1 MQTKYHEI
9 YRLAGETVKRVTANG
24 QEWMKYLATAARLY
38 KYPFEDQILIY
49 AQKPEAVACASIKIW
64 NEKMFCWVNRGAKGI
79 ALIDAERDWPVLHYV
94 FDVSDVHPAKRIGKK
109 PYLWKMETEYEEAVL
124 EQLEKTY
131 GETEDSLSFEGRIM
145 ELAMR
150 IAGDYCEDL
159 MPEIDDV
166 KAGSF
171 LEELD
176 ELNVEIR
183 LRDTLSSS
191 IAYTL
196 LSRCGADMETWAEEL
211 NFEYISDFSTL
222 KIISVLGTAT
232 SELCRP
238 ILVDIGKTIT
248 GYNKKIAKEPDK
260 IMKNNPEKGLEKREQ
275 AGYNYNQTNVRDKG
289 KEDEAYATDLRENRG
304 LSGSEPDSGRTDRT
318 AAHEIRQ
325 DAEEIPERI
334 PEGDL
339 QRDGADGRIAGT
351 LSGDTGTGRAENG
364 LSDGTDGEVR
374 GSGRETESSRSDA
387 VGGKDEQHPPRSGGE
402 RDEGTDLHISEET
415 ESNSEVSEP
424 DNDHNS
430 GGHSLSGSLHENIE
444 FAEEISELQKEIL
457 CYDNF
462 LYHKRQEIAGY
473 FAVETDTA
481 LQTEYLKNSYR
492 MDEYTEFDVGEI
504 RVGYLARQD
513 GLTMWKGH
521 YLSRTAEAGLRW
533 EDVRFF
539 VNSYI
544 EDGVYLLPGEVAE
557 KIETKGMYQQLD
569 IFSMF
574 SEQVGTIAMAQAE
587 QGETVSKVSAGL
599 IPEEWVETILRSG
612 GGRENN
618 RKRIYAKYQQGK
630 NAAEMAAFLRKEYGE
645 TGKGFEFNGVQV
657 SAWFDES
664 GMTVGH
670 GTSALENPELKMNW
684 WEIEKKIRS
693 QVENGTYMDANEVY
707 LIDDVERNR
716 IATYTAYFFYDGM
729 GEMPEE
735 IFQKVG
741 NRSDAHAKM
750 VELLSEP
757 EGIRLVS
764 RCMDDALQKLASGEK
779 KLRFRSV
786 MPKEELRE
794 ELDNLLLEKH
804 TFPVAETG
812 VDVRLEDFITMDEI
826 DRRLGRGSSFQHGE
840 FRIYEYFQEGH
851 DSKETVAF
859 LKNEYGIGGQ
869 SHALLGADHS
879 YEDHDAKGIR
889 FRKGC
894 ITNPYIDVLLS
905 WRVVEKRIRKLVEQD
920 RYLSPEGKE
929 AYAHYQEEQT
939 QKRLVAEKE
948 RLEHQTKIACK
959 EAVEKAIADHFD
971 GYHLADDSEKD
982 VIQEFGT
989 ERVSYVLAYTVSC
1002 LSHDGR
1008 FSAENKEWAKGI
1020 EPNGYG
1026 HADLF
1031 ISSHPAVLDGF
1042 IGKVRKYIKREKEQE
1057 QEPGKNDSSDVFE
1070 EELEKSPETTS
1081 ITEQEMVEVEIIPKT
1096 TVAIETSDDYAEPE
1110 FGFYTHQYADGRD
1123 GTRYRLVEMDEDG
1136 YLVPYLPDHKFFL
1149 NRELIQEYIDAHGD
1163 VLDVISYDDMVY
1175 DSIKT
1180 QKKKEISDSI
1190 EGITGESV
1198 EEEYKRF
1205 SIVETSDAF
1214 LPGED
1219 FAIWN
1224 NIRKEY
1230 YQEDGN
1236 IRTFATWEAAGKYLN
1251 VVESADVDAL
1261 LQPKQD
1267 VSGNNIQMQKEEPKE
1282 QKEQYEETDRG
1293 NAVNFRITDDALGVD
1308 VEKANTG
1315 FSPKEKFRRNIEAIR
1330 TLEKIEGENRIA
1342 TPEEQEILS
1351 KYVGWGGLAD
1361 AFDESK
1367 SAWAEEY
1374 QQLKEL
1380 LSPEEYRMARESTL
1394 NAHYTSPVIIRSIY
1408 EALDHMGFSKGN
1420 VLEPSMGIGNF
1431 FGMLPETMRES
1442 RLYGVELD
1450 DITGRIAKQLYP
1462 GAKIQISGFE
1472 KTDFPNDFFDVAVG
1486 NVPFGQYK
1494 VADRQYDKHNFL
1506 IHDYFFAK
1514 TLDKVRPGGIV
1525 AFVTSKGTMDK
1536 KSPVARRYL
1545 AQRAE
1550 LLGAVRLPNTAFKE
1564 NAGTE
1569 VTSDILF
1576 LKKRDRIMDIEPDW
1590 VYLSE
1595 DEDGIS
1601 MNSYFVEHPEMIV
1614 GKMAMV
1620 SGQHGEES
1628 ACLPD
1633 GEGPFA
1639 EQLRDAVSRIG
1650 GEIEAVE
1657 SVTEENELTAEI
1669 LPADPDVKNYSYTL
1683 IDDMVY
1689 YRENSVML
1697 PSESPQGMQERIR
1710 GLVKIRD
1717 CTQKIIN
1724 LQLEEYQE
1732 DVIKKEQEELNQLY
1746 DSFTKKHGLIN
1757 SRSNKRAF
1765 SQDSSYCLLCSLE
1778 KLDDEGNFVG
1788 KADMFTKRTIKKAE
1802 VITSVDTASEAL
1814 AVSLSEKARVD
1825 LDYMAEL
1832 TGKDEKEIT
1841 GELNGVI
1848 FQNPVT
1854 DRWETADEYLSGNVR
1869 EKLETARVYA
1879 ENHPEYAV
1887 NVQALTQVQPKEL
1900 DASEIEV
1907 RIGATWIEPHY
1918 IVDYMRDTFETPQD
1932 LFDRDV
1938 MAVLFSDVTGEWRV
1952 KGKNADYGNSLV
1964 NTTYGTDRRNAY
1976 QILEDSLNLKD
1987 SRVYDTVV
1995 EDGKEKRVLNKKE
2008 TMIASQKQEMVREA
2022 FKDWIFRDPGRREVL
2037 VAKYNKIFNSTRPR
2051 EYDGSHLTFPGMTP
2065 DIELKPHQKNAVAHI
2080 LYGNNT
2086 LLAHCVGAGK
2096 TFEMTAAAM
2105 ESKRLGLCQKS
2116 LFVVPNHLTE
2126 QWAGD
2131 FLRLYPGANILAA
2144 TKKDFEPANRKKF
2157 CSRIATGEYDAVIIG
2172 HSQFEKVPLSQE
2184 RQIAIIERQ
2193 MDEIAFSI
2201 EQAKADNGEHY
2212 TIKQMEK
2219 TRKSLQTRLDKLNDT
2234 ARKDNVVTFEQLGV
2248 DRLFVDESHFYKN
2261 LFLYT
2266 KMRNVA
2272 GIAQSEA
2279 QKSSDMFAKCQ
2290 YLDELTGGKGVTF
2303 ATGTPISNS
2312 MTELYTNMRYLQYGT
2327 LQRLGLGHFDS
2338 WAASFG
2344 ETQTAIELAPEGTG
2358 YRAKTRFAKFFN
2370 LPELIALFKECADIQ
2385 TADMLNLPVP
2395 DVEYENVV
2403 LKPSEYQQEM
2413 VASLADRAEAVRDRR
2428 VQPYID
2434 NMLKI
2439 TNDGRK
2445 LALDQRL
2452 IDPMLPDNPNSKV
2465 NACVDNVYRIWEESA
2480 DTKAAQLVFCDLSTP
2495 TKKKIVEMQ
2504 EVSENVFEMV
2514 PDQFDNVYDDMRKK
2528 LIQRGIPAEQVR
2540 FIHEANTETQKKEL
2554 FAKVRSGEVRV
2565 LFGSTQKM
2573 GAGTNVQDRLIALH
2587 HLDVPWRPSD
2597 IEQQEGRILR
2607 QGNLNPI
2614 VKIFRYV
2621 TEGTFDS
2628 YSWQVIENKQKF
2640 IGQIMTS
2647 KSPVRSCEDVD
2658 EAALTYAEVKALA
2671 TGNPYIREKMDL
2683 DIQVS
2688 KLKLMKV
2695 NHTSQKYRLED
2706 NIVKHYPQQI
2716 ALLKER
2722 ISGLRADIQMAKEGI
2737 PSDKEW
2743 FSMKVG
2749 DKVYSDKKEAGT
2761 AIVEMCKA
2769 VQSANIATTIG
2780 EYGGFKMVVRFEW
2793 SKFKLSLKGQITHE
2807 MEVSTDAFG
2816 NITRINNKIGSM
2828 GKELSEAERK
2838 LANVEHQ
2845 LETAKSEVQKPFAQE
2860 AELAEKLDR
2869 LNALNALLNMDEK
2882 GDEAVSMD
2890 EEETPAEEQ
2899 VQECIAEQ
2907 TEGSVMAESTEIGEK
2922 EDREFAEE
2930 TVTDQTEVKLQPL
2943 NEWMMDYMLP
2953 DFMEEHRV
2961 GEEQAKELLA
2971 DAVSEDCGDIFCVAE
2986 GQGISGEECVE
2997 NPAILKQIA
3006 DYVGGNYFAVQSSV
3020 RNLLIVPKKEGD
3032 FKEEF
3037 YKAAQEVSQS
3047 VKIPGEKLSE
3057 KIYFYNAGLQKA
3069 IRYLSPLDASHELA
3083 AVGEKEHEYGGRAN
3097 GTEKKTISRTY

>member
-9 YRLAGETVKRVTANG
+9 YQLAKKTIKRIVKG
-24 QEWMKYLATAARLY
+24 KEEWTKYLTTASRLY
-38 KYPFEDQILIY
+38 RFSFEDQVLIY
-49 AQKPEAVACASIKIW
+49 AQKPDATACASLKTW

-79 ALIDAERDWPVLHYV
+79 ALIDDRREWPVLHYV
-94 FDVSDVHPAKRIGKK
+94 FDVSDVHRAKRIGRK
-109 PYLWKMETEYEEAVL
+109 PYLWKMQVEHEDTVI
-124 EQLEKTY
+124 QKLEKIY
-131 GETEDSLSFEGRIM
+131 GKTEGSLPFEGRIV
-145 ELAMR
+145 ELAIR
-150 IAGDYCEDL
+150 IAGDYSEKLMREIEDAKYGSYFEGL
-159 MPEIDDV
+159 DGLNID
-166 KAGSF
+166 
-171 LEELD
+171 
-176 ELNVEIR
+176 IR
-183 LRDTLSSS
+183 FCDTLASS
-191 IAYTL
+191 IAYII
-196 LSRCGADMETWAEEL
+196 LSRCGANLEEWVEEL
-211 NFEYISDFSTL
+211 NFDYIRDFNTPQILSA
-222 KIISVLGTAT
+222 LGTAT
-232 SELCRP
+232 TELSRP
-238 ILVDIGKTIT
+238 ILTEIGKTVT
-248 GYNKKIAKEPDK
+248 EYNKKISKDPK
-260 IMKNNPEKGLEKREQ
+260 KGLEKTEGT
-275 AGYNYNQTNVRDKG
+275 GYNYYQTNVRDNI
-289 KEDEAYATDLRENRG
+289 KEDEAYETDIRENRG
-304 LSGSEPDSGRTDRT
+304 LSGSESVSGRADGT

-325 DAEEIPERI
+325 DAEEILERTQ
-334 PEGDL
+334 EGDL
-339 QRDGADGRIAGT
+339 QRDGSDGRIAGT
-351 LSGDTGTGRAENG
+351 LSGDTGTGRTENG
-364 LSDGTDGEVR
+364 LSDGTDGEIG
-374 GSGRETESSRSDA
+374 GSRRETESSRSDA
-387 VGGKDEQHPPRSGGE
+387 VGSEDEQHPPRSGGK
-402 RDEGTDLHISEET
+402 RNEGTDLRIREET
-415 ESNSEVSEP
+415 ESNNEVSEP
-424 DNDHNS
+424 DNGENT
-430 GGHSLSGSLHENIE
+430 LSGSFLDNLH
-444 FAEEISELQKEIL
+444 FAEKAVEMQKGVL
-457 CYDNF
+457 CSDAF
-462 LYHKRQEIAGY
+462 LIHKRPEIAGY
-473 FAVETDTA
+473 FAMEQDTK
-481 LQTEYLKNSYR
+481 LQTEYFKNSFRIGMTYVLGVG
-492 MDEYTEFDVGEI
+492 DSTVEFHAEENGIYMKDKAEEMPSEEM
-504 RVGYLARQD
+504 L
-513 GLTMWKGH
+513 
-521 YLSRTAEAGLRW
+521 LSW
-533 EDVRFF
+533 EDARFF

-574 SEQVGTIAMAQAE
+574 SEQVGTIAMEQAE
-587 QGETVSKVSAGL
+587 QGETVSKVSNQT
-599 IPEEWVETILRSG
+599 IPEEWVEIILRSG

-630 NAAEMAAFLRKEYGE
+630 NAEEMVAFLRKEYGE
-645 TGKGFEFNGVQV
+645 TGKGFEFDGTQV
-657 SAWFDES
+657 SVWFDEN

-670 GTSALENPELKMNW
+670 GTSAIENPELKMDW
-684 WEIEKKIRS
+684 REIKEKIRL
-693 QVENGTYMDANEVY
+693 QIENGTYMDADEIY

-741 NRSDAHAKM
+741 NRSDAHEKM

-764 RCMDDALQKLASGEK
+764 RYMDEALQKLASGEK

-786 MPKEELRE
+786 MPKEELRA
-794 ELDNLLLEKH
+794 ELDNLLLEKR
-804 TFPVAETG
+804 TFPAAENNS

-826 DRRLGRGSSFQHGE
+826 DRRLGRGSSFEHGA
-840 FRIYEYFQEGH
+840 FRIYEYFSEGH
-851 DSKETVAF
+851 DTKETVAF
-859 LKNEYGIGGQ
+859 LKKEYGTGGQ
-869 SHALLGADHS
+869 SHALPGADHS

-889 FRKGC
+889 FRKGR
-894 ITNPYIDVLLS
+894 IIDPYIDVLLS
-905 WRVVEKRIRKLVEQD
+905 WKVVEKRIRKLMTQD

-929 AYAHYQEEQT
+929 EYARYQEEQA
-939 QKRLVAEKE
+939 QKRLEAEKK

-971 GYHLADDSEKD
+971 GYHLADHSETD
-982 VIQEFGT
+982 VIQEFGA

-1002 LSHDGR
+1002 LQNDGR
-1008 FSAENKEWAKGI
+1008 FSEENKEWAKEI

-1026 HADLF
+1026 HADFF

-1042 IGKVRKYIKREKEQE
+1042 ISDVRKYIEREIEQTKRPGQNDVSDISEGELEWHIIHEADDDNGQTTQWSAKLANGEFLWIDKETE
-1057 QEPGKNDSSDVFE
+1057 GYALYDTHNTDASPVSVSETLDEAKESGEDYALGLS
-1070 EELEKSPETTS
+1070 ELEKSPETTS
-1081 ITEQEMVEVEIIPKT
+1081 VTEQET
-1096 TVAIETSDDYAEPE
+1096 
-1110 FGFYTHQYADGRD
+1110 
-1123 GTRYRLVEMDEDG
+1123 
-1136 YLVPYLPDHKFFL
+1136 
-1149 NRELIQEYIDAHGD
+1149 
-1163 VLDVISYDDMVY
+1163 
-1175 DSIKT
+1175 
-1180 QKKKEISDSI
+1180 
-1190 EGITGESV
+1190 
-1198 EEEYKRF
+1198 
-1205 SIVETSDAF
+1205 
-1214 LPGED
+1214 
-1219 FAIWN
+1219 
-1224 NIRKEY
+1224 
-1230 YQEDGN
+1230 
-1236 IRTFATWEAAGKYLN
+1236 
-1251 VVESADVDAL
+1251 VESADVDAL
-1261 LQPKQD
+1261 LKP
-1267 VSGNNIQMQKEEPKE
+1267 EEDNVQTQEREPESQTE
-1282 QKEQYEETDRG
+1282 QIDKT
-1293 NAVNFRITDDALGVD
+1293 NAVNFCITDDALSADAV
-1308 VEKANTG
+1308 KANTG
-1315 FSPKEKFRRNIEAIR
+1315 FSPKEKFKRNIEAIR

-1342 TPEEQEILS
+1342 TSEEQEILS
-1351 KYVGWGGLAD
+1351 QYVGWGGLAD
-1361 AFDESK
+1361 VFDERK
-1367 SAWAEEY
+1367 GEWANEY
-1374 QQLKEL
+1374 QQLKDL
-1380 LSPEEYRMARESTL
+1380 LSPEEYRLARESTL

-1408 EALDHMGFSKGN
+1408 EALDRMGFSKGN
-1420 VLEPSMGIGNF
+1420 ILEPSMGIGNF
-1431 FGMLPETMRES
+1431 FGMLPEKMSES

-1462 GAKIQISGFE
+1462 NAKIQISGFE
-1472 KTDFPNDFFDVAVG
+1472 KTDYPGDFFDVAVG

-1494 VADRQYDKHNFL
+1494 VADKQYDKHNFL

-1514 TLDKVRPGGIV
+1514 TLDKVRPGGVV

-1536 KSPVARRYL
+1536 KSPVVRRYL

-1595 DEDGIS
+1595 DENGIS
-1601 MNSYFVEHPEMIV
+1601 MNSYFVNHPEMIV

-1620 SGQHGEES
+1620 SGQYGEES

-1633 GEGPFA
+1633 GEGTFE
-1639 EQLRDAVSRIG
+1639 EQLQEAVLRID
-1650 GEIEAVE
+1650 GEIETVE
-1657 SVTEENELTAEI
+1657 PVTEENELTAEI

-1697 PSESPQGMQERIR
+1697 PSKLSKGLQERIR

-1717 CTQKIIN
+1717 YTQKIIN
-1724 LQLEEYQE
+1724 LQLEEYLE
-1732 DVIKKEQEELNQLY
+1732 DVIKKEQAELNRLY
-1746 DSFTKKHGLIN
+1746 DTFTKKHGLIN
-1757 SRSNKRAF
+1757 SRTNKRAF

-1832 TGKDEKEIT
+1832 TGKDVKGIT
-1841 GELNGVI
+1841 EELKGVI

-1887 NVQALTQVQPKEL
+1887 NVHSLTQVQPKEL

-1918 IVDYMRDTFETPQD
+1918 IVDYMHDTFETPQD

-1938 MAVLFSDVTGEWRV
+1938 MAVLFSDVTGEWRI

-1964 NTTYGTDRRNAY
+1964 STTYGTTRRNAY

-1987 SRVYDTVV
+1987 SRVYDTIV

-2022 FKDWIFRDPGRREVL
+2022 FKDWVFRDPERREVL

-2126 QWAGD
+2126 QWASD

-2172 HSQFEKVPLSQE
+2172 HSQFEKVPLSKE
-2184 RQIAIIERQ
+2184 RQVSLIERQ
-2193 MDEIAFSI
+2193 MDEIAFAI
-2201 EQAKADNGEHY
+2201 EQAKEENGERY

-2219 TRKSLQTRLDKLNDT
+2219 TRKSLQVRLDKLNDT
-2234 ARKDNVVTFEQLGV
+2234 SRKDDVVTFEQLGV

-2279 QKSSDMFAKCQ
+2279 QKSSDMFVKCQ
-2290 YLDELTGGKGVTF
+2290 YLDELTGGRGVTF

-2385 TADMLNLPVP
+2385 TADMLDLPVP
-2395 DVEYENVV
+2395 DAEYENVV
-2403 LKPSEYQQEM
+2403 LKPSEYQQDM

-2428 VQPYID
+2428 VEPRID

-2452 IDPMLPDNPNSKV
+2452 INEMLPDERESKAEV
-2465 NACVDNVYRIWEESA
+2465 CVENAFKIWEE
-2480 DTKAAQLVFCDLSTP
+2480 TKEQRSTQLIFCDLSTP
-2495 TKKKIVEMQ
+2495 KGDG
-2504 EVSENVFEMV
+2504 SF
-2514 PDQFDNVYDDMRKK
+2514 NVYEDVRAK
-2528 LIQRGIPAEQVR
+2528 LMEKGVPEEEIA
-2540 FIHEANTETQKKEL
+2540 FIHTANTETRKAEL
-2554 FAKVRSGEVRV
+2554 FAKVRSGQIRF
-2565 LFGSTQKM
+2565 LLGSTQKM

-2607 QGNLNPI
+2607 QGNRNEK

-2628 YSWQVIENKQKF
+2628 YSW
-2640 IGQIMTS
+2640 
-2647 KSPVRSCEDVD
+2647 VRR
-2658 EAALTYAEVKALA
+2658 EVA
-2671 TGNPYIREKMDL
+2671 
-2683 DIQVS
+2683 
-2688 KLKLMKV
+2688 
-2695 NHTSQKYRLED
+2695 
-2706 NIVKHYPQQI
+2706 
-2716 ALLKER
+2716 
-2722 ISGLRADIQMAKEGI
+2722 
-2737 PSDKEW
+2737 
-2743 FSMKVG
+2743 
-2749 DKVYSDKKEAGT
+2749 
-2761 AIVEMCKA
+2761 
-2769 VQSANIATTIG
+2769 
-2780 EYGGFKMVVRFEW
+2780 
-2793 SKFKLSLKGQITHE
+2793 
-2807 MEVSTDAFG
+2807 
-2816 NITRINNKIGSM
+2816 
-2828 GKELSEAERK
+2828 
-2838 LANVEHQ
+2838 
-2845 LETAKSEVQKPFAQE
+2845 
-2860 AELAEKLDR
+2860 
-2869 LNALNALLNMDEK
+2869 
-2882 GDEAVSMD
+2882 
-2890 EEETPAEEQ
+2890 
-2899 VQECIAEQ
+2899 
-2907 TEGSVMAESTEIGEK
+2907 
-2922 EDREFAEE
+2922 
-2930 TVTDQTEVKLQPL
+2930 
-2943 NEWMMDYMLP
+2943 
-2953 DFMEEHRV
+2953 
-2961 GEEQAKELLA
+2961 
-2971 DAVSEDCGDIFCVAE
+2971 
-2986 GQGISGEECVE
+2986 
-2997 NPAILKQIA
+2997 
-3006 DYVGGNYFAVQSSV
+3006 
-3020 RNLLIVPKKEGD
+3020 
-3032 FKEEF
+3032 
-3037 YKAAQEVSQS
+3037 
-3047 VKIPGEKLSE
+3047 
-3057 KIYFYNAGLQKA
+3057 
-3069 IRYLSPLDASHELA
+3069 
-3083 AVGEKEHEYGGRAN
+3083 
-3097 GTEKKTISRTY
+3097 

>member
-1 MQTKYHEI
+1 M
-9 YRLAGETVKRVTANG
+9 
-24 QEWMKYLATAARLY
+24 
-38 KYPFEDQILIY
+38 
-49 AQKPEAVACASIKIW
+49 
-64 NEKMFCWVNRGAKGI
+64 
-79 ALIDAERDWPVLHYV
+79 
-94 FDVSDVHPAKRIGKK
+94 
-109 PYLWKMETEYEEAVL
+109 
-124 EQLEKTY
+124 
-131 GETEDSLSFEGRIM
+131 
-145 ELAMR
+145 
-150 IAGDYCEDL
+150 
-159 MPEIDDV
+159 
-166 KAGSF
+166 
-171 LEELD
+171 
-176 ELNVEIR
+176 
-183 LRDTLSSS
+183 
-191 IAYTL
+191 
-196 LSRCGADMETWAEEL
+196 
-211 NFEYISDFSTL
+211 
-222 KIISVLGTAT
+222 
-232 SELCRP
+232 
-238 ILVDIGKTIT
+238 
-248 GYNKKIAKEPDK
+248 
-260 IMKNNPEKGLEKREQ
+260 
-275 AGYNYNQTNVRDKG
+275 
-289 KEDEAYATDLRENRG
+289 
-304 LSGSEPDSGRTDRT
+304 
-318 AAHEIRQ
+318 
-325 DAEEIPERI
+325 
-334 PEGDL
+334 
-339 QRDGADGRIAGT
+339 
-351 LSGDTGTGRAENG
+351 SGDTGTGRTENG

-374 GSGRETESSRSDA
+374 GSGRKTESSRSDA
-387 VGGKDEQHPPRSGGE
+387 VGSKDEQHPPRSGGE
-402 RDEGTDLHISEET
+402 RDEGTDLRISEET
-415 ESNSEVSEP
+415 ESNSEVSEL
-424 DNDHNS
+424 DNDHS
-430 GGHSLSGSLHENIE
+430 SVGHSLSGSLYENIE
-444 FAEEISELQKEIL
+444 FAEEITQLQKGIL
-457 CYDNF
+457 CHDDF
-462 LYHKRQEIAGY
+462 LYHKRPEIAGY
-473 FAVETDTA
+473 FAVETDTV
-481 LQTEYLKNSYR
+481 LQTEYLKSSYH
-492 MDEYTEFDVGEI
+492 MDEYTELDIGEV
-504 RVGYLARQD
+504 RVGYLARED

-521 YLSRTAEAGLRW
+521 YLSRTAEASLRW

-574 SEQVGTIAMAQAE
+574 PEQVGTIAMAQAE
-587 QGETVSKVSAGL
+587 QGETVPKASKQR
-599 IPEEWVETILRSG
+599 IPEEWIDIILRSG

-630 NAAEMAAFLRKEYGE
+630 NAAEMVDFLRKEYGK
-645 TGKGFEFNGVQV
+645 TGKGFEFDGTQV
-657 SAWFDES
+657 SVWFDES

-670 GTSALENPELKMNW
+670 GTSALENPELKMDW
-684 WEIEKKIRS
+684 REVEEKIRL
-693 QVENGTYMDANEVY
+693 QMENGTYMDANEVY

-735 IFQKVG
+735 IFQRVG

-750 VELLSEP
+750 VELLSES

-764 RCMDDALQKLASGEK
+764 RCMDEALQKLASGER

-786 MPKEELRE
+786 MPKEELRA
-794 ELDNLLLEKH
+794 ELDNLLLEKR
-804 TFPVAETG
+804 TFPTPESNT
-812 VDVRLEDFITMDEI
+812 VDARLEEFITMDEI
-826 DRRLGRGSSFQHGE
+826 DYRLGRGSSFQYGA

-851 DSKETVAF
+851 NTKETVAF
-859 LKNEYGIGGQ
+859 LKNEYGTGGQ
-869 SHALLGADHS
+869 SHALPGADHS

-905 WRVVEKRIRKLVEQD
+905 WKVVEKRIRKLITQD

-929 AYAHYQEEQT
+929 AYARYQEEQA
-939 QKRLVAEKE
+939 QKRLEAEKE
-948 RLEHQTKIACK
+948 RLEYQTKIACK

-982 VIQEFGT
+982 VIREFGT

-1002 LSHDGR
+1002 LPNDGR
-1008 FSAENKEWAKGI
+1008 FSRENKEWAKGI

-1026 HADLF
+1026 HAELF

-1042 IGKVRKYIKREKEQE
+1042 IGEVRKYIEREKEQTR
-1057 QEPGKNDSSDVFE
+1057 EPGQNDVSDVTERELDWHIIHETDDDNGQPTQWSAKLSNGKFLWIDKETEGYALYDTHNTDASPVSVSETLEGAKESGE
-1070 EELEKSPETTS
+1070 EYALDLSELEKSPETTS
-1081 ITEQEMVEVEIIPKT
+1081 ISELKMVEVDIIPKT
-1096 TVAIETSDDYAEPE
+1096 TVAIETSDDYSEPE

-1123 GTRYRLVEMDEDG
+1123 GTRYRLVKMDEDG

-1175 DSIKT
+1175 DSIMT
-1180 QKKKEISDSI
+1180 QKEYQNKLSQDIGETEDAAEPVGQESEISETLVEAIEQETAEVTVEPVRKEVEKTEISVEPIEQETVEVAAEPEEQETTEIVAEPAGEKKESALPIS
-1190 EGITGESV
+1190 
-1198 EEEYKRF
+1198 
-1205 SIVETSDAF
+1205 
-1214 LPGED
+1214 
-1219 FAIWN
+1219 
-1224 NIRKEY
+1224 
-1230 YQEDGN
+1230 
-1236 IRTFATWEAAGKYLN
+1236 AA
-1251 VVESADVDAL
+1251 VD
-1261 LQPKQD
+1261 
-1267 VSGNNIQMQKEEPKE
+1267 
-1282 QKEQYEETDRG
+1282 
-1293 NAVNFRITDDALGVD
+1293 FRITDATIDAD
-1308 VEKANTG
+1308 AEKANAG
-1315 FSPKEKFRRNIEAIR
+1315 FSPKEKFRRNMEAIR
-1330 TLEKIEGENRIA
+1330 TLENIEGEKRNA
-1342 TPEEQEILS
+1342 TPEEQEVLS
-1351 KYVGWGGLAD
+1351 QYVGWGGLAD

-1367 SAWAEEY
+1367 SAWAGEY

-1380 LSPEEYRMARESTL
+1380 LSSEEYRLARESTL
-1394 NAHYTSPVIIRSIY
+1394 NAHYTSSVIIRSIY
-1408 EALDHMGFSKGN
+1408 EALDRMGFSKGN
-1420 VLEPSMGIGNF
+1420 ILEPSMGIGNF
-1431 FGMLPETMRES
+1431 FGMLPETMRGS

-1462 GAKIQISGFE
+1462 DAKIQISGFE
-1472 KTDFPNDFFDVAVG
+1472 KTDYPNDFFDVAVG

-1494 VADRQYDKHNFL
+1494 VSDRQYDKHNFL

-1514 TLDKVRPGGIV
+1514 TLDKVRPGGII

-1536 KSPVARRYL
+1536 KSPLVRRYL

-1595 DEDGIS
+1595 DENGIS
-1601 MNSYFVEHPEMIV
+1601 MNSYFVNHPEMIV
-1614 GKMAMV
+1614 GKMAVV
-1620 SGQHGEES
+1620 SGQYGEES

-1633 GEGPFA
+1633 GEGSFA
-1639 EQLRDAVSRIG
+1639 EQLQEAVLHID

-1657 SVTEENELTAEI
+1657 PVTEENELTAEI

-1697 PSESPQGMQERIR
+1697 PSELSQGMQERIR

-1717 CTQKIIN
+1717 CTQKVIN
-1724 LQLEEYQE
+1724 LQLEEYPD
-1732 DVIKKEQEELNQLY
+1732 DVIEKEQAELNRLY

-1814 AVSLSEKARVD
+1814 VVSLAEKARVD

-1832 TGKDEKEIT
+1832 TEKDVKGIT
-1841 GELNGVI
+1841 EELNGVI

-1918 IVDYMRDTFETPQD
+1918 IVDYMHDTFETPQD

-1938 MAVLFSDVTGEWRV
+1938 MAVLFSDVTGEWRI

-1964 NTTYGTDRRNAY
+1964 NTTYDTTRRNAY

-2022 FKDWIFRDPGRREVL
+2022 FKDWVFRDPERREVL

-2172 HSQFEKVPLSQE
+2172 HSQFEKVPLSRE

-2193 MDEIAFSI
+2193 MDEITLAI
-2201 EQAKADNGEHY
+2201 EQAKADNGERY

-2219 TRKSLQTRLDKLNDT
+2219 TRKTLQTRLDKLNDSS
-2234 ARKDNVVTFEQLGV
+2234 RKDNVVTFEQLGV

-2395 DVEYENVV
+2395 DAEYENVV

-2428 VQPYID
+2428 VEPYID

-2452 IDPMLPDNPNSKV
+2452 INEMLPDEGESKAAV
-2465 NACVDNVYRIWEESA
+2465 CVDNAFKIWEE
-2480 DTKAAQLVFCDLSTP
+2480 TKEQRSTQLIFCDLSTP
-2495 TKKKIVEMQ
+2495 KGDG
-2504 EVSENVFEMV
+2504 SF
-2514 PDQFDNVYDDMRKK
+2514 NVYEDVRAK
-2528 LIQRGIPAEQVR
+2528 LMEKGVPEEEIA
-2540 FIHEANTETQKKEL
+2540 FIHTANTETRKAEL
-2554 FAKVRSGEVRV
+2554 FAKVRSGQIRF
-2565 LFGSTQKM
+2565 LLGSTQKM

-2587 HLDVPWRPSD
+2587 HLDVPW
-2597 IEQQEGRILR
+2597 
-2607 QGNLNPI
+2607 
-2614 VKIFRYV
+2614 V
-2621 TEGTFDS
+2621 
-2628 YSWQVIENKQKF
+2628 
-2640 IGQIMTS
+2640 
-2647 KSPVRSCEDVD
+2647 
-2658 EAALTYAEVKALA
+2658 
-2671 TGNPYIREKMDL
+2671 
-2683 DIQVS
+2683 
-2688 KLKLMKV
+2688 
-2695 NHTSQKYRLED
+2695 RLE
-2706 NIVKHYPQQI
+2706 
-2716 ALLKER
+2716 
-2722 ISGLRADIQMAKEGI
+2722 
-2737 PSDKEW
+2737 
-2743 FSMKVG
+2743 
-2749 DKVYSDKKEAGT
+2749 
-2761 AIVEMCKA
+2761 
-2769 VQSANIATTIG
+2769 
-2780 EYGGFKMVVRFEW
+2780 
-2793 SKFKLSLKGQITHE
+2793 
-2807 MEVSTDAFG
+2807 
-2816 NITRINNKIGSM
+2816 
-2828 GKELSEAERK
+2828 
-2838 LANVEHQ
+2838 
-2845 LETAKSEVQKPFAQE
+2845 
-2860 AELAEKLDR
+2860 
-2869 LNALNALLNMDEK
+2869 
-2882 GDEAVSMD
+2882 
-2890 EEETPAEEQ
+2890 
-2899 VQECIAEQ
+2899 
-2907 TEGSVMAESTEIGEK
+2907 
-2922 EDREFAEE
+2922 
-2930 TVTDQTEVKLQPL
+2930 
-2943 NEWMMDYMLP
+2943 
-2953 DFMEEHRV
+2953 
-2961 GEEQAKELLA
+2961 
-2971 DAVSEDCGDIFCVAE
+2971 VA
-2986 GQGISGEECVE
+2986 
-2997 NPAILKQIA
+2997 
-3006 DYVGGNYFAVQSSV
+3006 
-3020 RNLLIVPKKEGD
+3020 
-3032 FKEEF
+3032 
-3037 YKAAQEVSQS
+3037 
-3047 VKIPGEKLSE
+3047 
-3057 KIYFYNAGLQKA
+3057 
-3069 IRYLSPLDASHELA
+3069 
-3083 AVGEKEHEYGGRAN
+3083 
-3097 GTEKKTISRTY
+3097 

>member
-9 YRLAGETVKRVTANG
+9 YSLAGETVKKVTANG

-49 AQKPEAVACASIKIW
+49 AQKPEATACASIKIW

-109 PYLWKMETEYEEAVL
+109 PYLWKMETEHEEAVL
-124 EQLEKTY
+124 ERLEKTY
-131 GETEDSLSFEGRIM
+131 GATEDSLSFEGRIM

-211 NFEYISDFSTL
+211 NFEYISDFSTP

-260 IMKNNPEKGLEKREQ
+260 IIKNNPEKGLEKREQ
-275 AGYNYNQTNVRDKG
+275 AGYNYNQTNVRDNE

-304 LSGSEPDSGRTDRT
+304 LSGSESDSGRTDRT
-318 AAHEIRQ
+318 ATHEIRQ
-325 DAEEIPERI
+325 DAEEIPERT

-374 GSGRETESSRSDA
+374 GSGRETESSRYDA
-387 VGGKDEQHPPRSGGE
+387 VGGKDEQHPPSSGGE
-402 RDEGTDLHISEET
+402 RDEGTDLHVSEET

-424 DNDHNS
+424 DNGENT
-430 GGHSLSGSLHENIE
+430 LSGSFLDNLN
-444 FAEEISELQKEIL
+444 FAEKVAEIQKGVL
-457 CYDNF
+457 CSDAF
-462 LYHKRQEIAGY
+462 LIHKRPEIAGY
-473 FAVETDTA
+473 FEVEQDTR
-481 LQTEYLKNSYR
+481 LQTEYFKNSFPIGMTYVLGVG
-492 MDEYTEFDVGEI
+492 DSTVEFHAEE
-504 RVGYLARQD
+504 D
-513 GLTMWKGH
+513 GIYMRDRTKET
-521 YLSRTAEAGLRW
+521 LSEETLLSW
-533 EDVRFF
+533 EDARFF
-539 VNSYI
+539 VNSYL

-587 QGETVSKVSAGL
+587 QGGMVSKVSAGL
-599 IPEEWVETILRSG
+599 ISEEWVETILRSG

-618 RKRIYAKYQQGK
+618 RKRIYAKYRQRK
-630 NAAEMAAFLRKEYGE
+630 NAAEMVAFLRKEYGE
-645 TGKGFEFNGVQV
+645 TGKGFEFDGVQV

-707 LIDDVERNR
+707 LIDDAERNR

-757 EGIRLVS
+757 KGIRLVS
-764 RCMDDALQKLASGEK
+764 RYMDDALQKLASGEK

-794 ELDNLLLEKH
+794 ELDNLLLEQH
-804 TFPVAETG
+804 IFPVAETD

-826 DRRLGRGSSFQHGE
+826 DRRLGRGSSFQHGA

-859 LKNEYGIGGQ
+859 LKNEYGTGGQ
-869 SHALLGADHS
+869 SHALPGADHS

-905 WRVVEKRIRKLVEQD
+905 WKVVEKRIRKLMEQD

-929 AYAHYQEEQT
+929 AYARYQEEQA

-959 EAVEKAIADHFD
+959 EAVERAIADYFD

-1057 QEPGKNDSSDVFE
+1057 QELGQNDVSEDELNWHIIHEADDDNGQPTQWAAKLPNGEFLWIEKETEGYALYNTHNTDASPVSVSATLDGAKE
-1070 EELEKSPETTS
+1070 SGENYALGLSELEKSPETTF
-1081 ITEQEMVEVEIIPKT
+1081 ITEQETEIT
-1096 TVAIETSDDYAEPE
+1096 ETSVEPIEQETAEVAAEPVE
-1110 FGFYTHQYADGRD
+1110 QETTEVTADP
-1123 GTRYRLVEMDEDG
+1123 VE
-1136 YLVPYLPDHKFFL
+1136 
-1149 NRELIQEYIDAHGD
+1149 QETTEVTA
-1163 VLDVISYDDMVY
+1163 
-1175 DSIKT
+1175 
-1180 QKKKEISDSI
+1180 
-1190 EGITGESV
+1190 
-1198 EEEYKRF
+1198 
-1205 SIVETSDAF
+1205 
-1214 LPGED
+1214 
-1219 FAIWN
+1219 
-1224 NIRKEY
+1224 
-1230 YQEDGN
+1230 
-1236 IRTFATWEAAGKYLN
+1236 
-1251 VVESADVDAL
+1251 ESAEQETTEIVAEPVGKEKEPAL
-1261 LQPKQD
+1261 P
-1267 VSGNNIQMQKEEPKE
+1267 VSA
-1282 QKEQYEETDRG
+1282 
-1293 NAVNFRITDDALGVD
+1293 AVNFRITDDALGVGN
-1308 VEKANTG
+1308 A
-1315 FSPKEKFRRNIEAIR
+1315 KEKFRWNIEAIR

-1351 KYVGWGGLAD
+1351 QYIGWGGLAD
-1361 AFDESK
+1361 AFDERK
-1367 SAWAEEY
+1367 GEWDAEY
-1374 QQLKEL
+1374 QQLKDM
-1380 LSPEEYRMARESTL
+1380 LSPEEYRLARESTL

-1408 EALDHMGFSKGN
+1408 EVLDRMGFSKGN
-1420 VLEPSMGIGNF
+1420 ILEPSMGIGNF

-1462 GAKIQISGFE
+1462 NANIQISGFE
-1472 KTDFPNDFFDVAVG
+1472 KVDFPDDFFDIVIG
-1486 NVPFGQYK
+1486 NVPFGNYK
-1494 VADRQYDKHNFL
+1494 VSDKRYDRHNL
-1506 IHDYFFAK
+1506 LVHDYFFAK
-1514 TLDKVRPGGIV
+1514 SIDKVRKGGVI
-1525 AFVTSKGTMDK
+1525 AMITSNGMSGGTFDK
-1536 KSPVARRYL
+1536 RDSKARRYI
-1545 AQRAE
+1545 ASRCD
-1550 LLGAVRLPNTAFKE
+1550 LLGAVRLPSSAFE
-1564 NAGTE
+1564 DADLPT
-1569 VTSDILF
+1569 DILF
-1576 LKKRDRIMDIEPDW
+1576 FQKREQQRDLTVDMPDW
-1590 VYLSE
+1590 VQTTIIHESDHVKE
-1595 DEDGIS
+1595 NGEVRH
-1601 MNSYFVEHPEMIV
+1601 NRVTENNYFLEHPEMV
-1614 GKMAMV
+1614 LGKQEV
-1620 SGQHGEES
+1620 VNGQFGPQLV
-1628 ACLPD
+1628 CLPT
-1633 GEGPFA
+1633 EGSLK
-1639 EQLRDAVSRIG
+1639 EKLKNAVSHIQGTIENAELYELEEGIG
-1650 GEIEAVE
+1650 AAAI
-1657 SVTEENELTAEI
+1657 
-1669 LPADPDVKNYSYTL
+1669 PADPDVKNYSYTL

-1697 PSESPQGMQERIR
+1697 PSELSKGVQERIR

-1724 LQLEEYQE
+1724 LQLEEYPD
-1732 DVIKKEQEELNQLY
+1732 DVIKKEQAELNRLY
-1746 DSFTKKHGLIN
+1746 DTFTKKHGLIN
-1757 SRSNKRAF
+1757 SRTNKRAF

-1802 VITSVDTASEAL
+1802 VITNVDTASEAL
-1814 AVSLSEKARVD
+1814 AVSMSEKAKVD

-1832 TGKDEKEIT
+1832 TGKDVKGIT
-1841 GELNGVI
+1841 EELKGVI

-1869 EKLETARVYA
+1869 EKLETARVYTK
-1879 ENHPEYAV
+1879 NHPEYAV
-1887 NVQALTQVQPKEL
+1887 NVHSLTQVQPKEL

-1938 MAVLFSDVTGEWRV
+1938 MAVLFSDVTGEWRI

-1964 NTTYGTDRRNAY
+1964 STTYGTTRRNAY

-1987 SRVYDTVV
+1987 SRVYDTIE

-2022 FKDWIFRDPGRREVL
+2022 FKDWVFRDPERREVL

-2126 QWAGD
+2126 QWASD

-2172 HSQFEKVPLSQE
+2172 HSQFEKVPLSWE
-2184 RQIAIIERQ
+2184 RQVAIIERQ
-2193 MDEIAFSI
+2193 MDEITFAI
-2201 EQAKADNGEHY
+2201 EQAKADNGERY

-2219 TRKSLQTRLDKLNDT
+2219 TRKSLQVRLDKLNDT
-2234 ARKDNVVTFEQLGV
+2234 SRKDDVVTFEQLGV

-2290 YLDELTGGKGVTF
+2290 YLDELTGGRGVTF
-2303 ATGTPISNS
+2303 ATGTPTSNS

-2385 TADMLNLPVP
+2385 TADMLDLPVP
-2395 DVEYENVV
+2395 DAEYENVV
-2403 LKPSEYQQEM
+2403 LKSSEYQQDM

-2428 VQPYID
+2428 VEPYMD

-2452 IDPMLPDNPNSKV
+2452 INEMLPDEGESKAAV
-2465 NACVDNVYRIWEESA
+2465 CVDNAFKIWEE
-2480 DTKAAQLVFCDLSTP
+2480 TKEQRSTQLIFCDLSTP
-2495 TKKKIVEMQ
+2495 KGDG
-2504 EVSENVFEMV
+2504 SF
-2514 PDQFDNVYDDMRKK
+2514 NVYEDVRAK
-2528 LIQRGIPAEQVR
+2528 LMEKGVPEEEIA
-2540 FIHEANTETQKKEL
+2540 FIHTANTETKKAEL
-2554 FAKVRSGEVRV
+2554 FAKVRSGQIRF
-2565 LFGSTQKM
+2565 LLGSTQKM

-2607 QGNLNPI
+2607 QGNQNEK

-2671 TGNPYIREKMDL
+2671 TGNPYIKEKMDL

-2688 KLKLMKV
+2688 KLKLMKA

-2716 ALLKER
+2716 AILKER
-2722 ISGLRADIQMAKEGI
+2722 ISGLRADIQTAKENI
-2737 PSDKEW
+2737 PANKEW

-2749 DKVYSDKKEAGT
+2749 DKIYRDKKEAGT
-2761 AIVEMCKA
+2761 AIIEMCKA
-2769 VQSANIATTIG
+2769 VQSANTAAAIG
-2780 EYGGFKMVVRFEW
+2780 EYGGFRMVVTFDSFQ
-2793 SKFKLSLKGQITHE
+2793 SKFKLSLKGQITHD

-2816 NITRINNKIGSM
+2816 NITRINNKIESI
-2828 GKELSEAERK
+2828 GKELAETERK

-2845 LETAKSEVQKPFAQE
+2845 LETAKAEVQKPFAQE
-2860 AELAEKLDR
+2860 TELAEKLDR
-2869 LNALNALLNMDEK
+2869 LNALNAILNMDEK
-2882 GDEAVSMD
+2882 GDKAACMD
-2890 EEETPAEEQ
+2890 EEETPEEEPAEGC
-2899 VQECIAEQ
+2899 VVEQ
-2907 TEGSVMAESTEIGEK
+2907 TEGSAVVENMVSE
-2922 EDREFAEE
+2922 EE
-2930 TVTDQTEVKLQPL
+2930 TVMEQTEETVAERIVESAVSETMDSEKTMDTEEVPGNWTVQASGEIIIQPL
-2943 NEWMMDYMLP
+2943 NEWMIDYMLP
-2953 DFMEEHRV
+2953 DFMEEHGV
-2961 GEEQAKELLA
+2961 GEEQAKELLV
-2971 DAVSEDCGDIFCVAE
+2971 DAVSEDCKDISCVAD
-2986 GQGISGEECVE
+2986 GQDISGEECVE

-3006 DYVGGNYFAVQSSV
+3006 DHVGGNYFAVQSSV
-3020 RNLLIVPKKEGD
+3020 RNLLIVPQKEGN

-3037 YKAAQEVSQS
+3037 YKAAQMVSQT
-3047 VKIPGEKLSE
+3047 VRIPGEKLS
-3057 KIYFYNAGLQKA
+3057 KVIHFYNTELQKA
-3069 IRYLSPLDASHELA
+3069 IRYISPLDVSHEVA
-3083 AVGEKEHEYGGRAN
+3083 AVGEKEYEYGGQTN

>member
-1 MQTKYHEI
+1 M
-9 YRLAGETVKRVTANG
+9 
-24 QEWMKYLATAARLY
+24 
-38 KYPFEDQILIY
+38 
-49 AQKPEAVACASIKIW
+49 
-64 NEKMFCWVNRGAKGI
+64 
-79 ALIDAERDWPVLHYV
+79 
-94 FDVSDVHPAKRIGKK
+94 
-109 PYLWKMETEYEEAVL
+109 
-124 EQLEKTY
+124 
-131 GETEDSLSFEGRIM
+131 
-145 ELAMR
+145 
-150 IAGDYCEDL
+150 
-159 MPEIDDV
+159 
-166 KAGSF
+166 
-171 LEELD
+171 
-176 ELNVEIR
+176 
-183 LRDTLSSS
+183 
-191 IAYTL
+191 
-196 LSRCGADMETWAEEL
+196 
-211 NFEYISDFSTL
+211 
-222 KIISVLGTAT
+222 
-232 SELCRP
+232 
-238 ILVDIGKTIT
+238 
-248 GYNKKIAKEPDK
+248 
-260 IMKNNPEKGLEKREQ
+260 
-275 AGYNYNQTNVRDKG
+275 
-289 KEDEAYATDLRENRG
+289 
-304 LSGSEPDSGRTDRT
+304 
-318 AAHEIRQ
+318 
-325 DAEEIPERI
+325 
-334 PEGDL
+334 
-339 QRDGADGRIAGT
+339 
-351 LSGDTGTGRAENG
+351 
-364 LSDGTDGEVR
+364 
-374 GSGRETESSRSDA
+374 
-387 VGGKDEQHPPRSGGE
+387 
-402 RDEGTDLHISEET
+402 
-415 ESNSEVSEP
+415 
-424 DNDHNS
+424 
-430 GGHSLSGSLHENIE
+430 
-444 FAEEISELQKEIL
+444 
-457 CYDNF
+457 
-462 LYHKRQEIAGY
+462 
-473 FAVETDTA
+473 
-481 LQTEYLKNSYR
+481 
-492 MDEYTEFDVGEI
+492 
-504 RVGYLARQD
+504 
-513 GLTMWKGH
+513 
-521 YLSRTAEAGLRW
+521 
-533 EDVRFF
+533 
-539 VNSYI
+539 
-544 EDGVYLLPGEVAE
+544 YLLPGEVAE

-630 NAAEMAAFLRKEYGE
+630 NAAEMVAFLRKEYGE

-786 MPKEELRE
+786 MPKEELRV

-804 TFPVAETG
+804 TFHVAETG

-826 DRRLGRGSSFQHGE
+826 DRRLGRGSSFQHGA

-869 SHALLGADHS
+869 SHALPGADHS

-905 WRVVEKRIRKLVEQD
+905 WKVVEKRIRKLVEQD

-929 AYAHYQEEQT
+929 AYARYQEEQA
-939 QKRLVAEKE
+939 QKRLEAEKE

-1008 FSAENKEWAKGI
+1008 FSVENKEWAKGI

-1026 HADLF
+1026 HADLLV
-1031 ISSHPAVLDGF
+1031 SSHPAVLDGF
-1042 IGKVRKYIKREKEQE
+1042 IGKVRKYIKQEKEQE
-1057 QEPGKNDSSDVFE
+1057 QEPGQNDVSE
-1070 EELEKSPETTS
+1070 EELEWHIIHEADDDNGQPTQWAAKLFDREFLWIEKETEGYALYNTHNTDASPVSVSVTLDKAKESGEDYALRLSELEKSPETTS
-1081 ITEQEMVEVEIIPKT
+1081 ITGQETVEVEIIPKT

-1180 QKKKEISDSI
+1180 QEKKEISDPI
-1190 EGITGESV
+1190 EGII
-1198 EEEYKRF
+1198 EECA
-1205 SIVETSDAF
+1205 DA
-1214 LPGED
+1214 
-1219 FAIWN
+1219 
-1224 NIRKEY
+1224 
-1230 YQEDGN
+1230 
-1236 IRTFATWEAAGKYLN
+1236 
-1251 VVESADVDAL
+1251 DAL
-1261 LQPKQD
+1261 LKPKQD
-1267 VSGNNIQMQKEEPKE
+1267 MSGHNVQTQEEEPKE
-1282 QKEQYEETDRG
+1282 QKMAEIPLEPQKQEIAEATIEPTGQETTEVAVEPAEIAVEPVEQEATEVVTEAAGEEKEPALPTSA
-1293 NAVNFRITDDALGVD
+1293 AVDFRITDDTLGVN

-1315 FSPKEKFRRNIEAIR
+1315 FSPKEKFRRNIEAIH

-1342 TPEEQEILS
+1342 TLEEQEILS
-1351 KYVGWGGLAD
+1351 QYVGWGGLAD

-1367 SAWAEEY
+1367 SAWEGEY

-1380 LSPEEYRMARESTL
+1380 LSPEEYRLARESTL

-1420 VLEPSMGIGNF
+1420 ILEPSMGIGNF

-1450 DITGRIAKQLYP
+1450 DVTGRIAKQLYP
-1462 GAKIQISGFE
+1462 DAIIQIFGFE
-1472 KTDFPNDFFDVAVG
+1472 KTDFPNDFFDVAVE

-1514 TLDKVRPGGIV
+1514 TLDKVRPSGII

-1536 KSPVARRYL
+1536 KSPVVRRYL

-1595 DEDGIS
+1595 DENGIS
-1601 MNSYFVEHPEMIV
+1601 MNSYFVEHPDMIV

-1633 GEGPFA
+1633 GEDSFA
-1639 EQLRDAVSRIG
+1639 EQLRNAVSRIG

-1657 SVTEENELTAEI
+1657 SVTEENELIAEI

-1724 LQLEEYQE
+1724 LQLEEYPE

-1814 AVSLSEKARVD
+1814 AVSLSEKAGVD
-1825 LDYMAEL
+1825 PDYMAEL

-1841 GELNGVI
+1841 GELNGII

-2193 MDEIAFSI
+2193 MDEIALAI

-2234 ARKDNVVTFEQLGV
+2234 SRKDNVVTFEQLGV

-2385 TADMLNLPVP
+2385 TVDMLNLPVP
-2395 DVEYENVV
+2395 DAEYENVV

-2597 IEQQEGRILR
+2597 VGRILR
-2607 QGNLNPI
+2607 TF
-2614 VKIFRYV
+2614 KI
-2621 TEGTFDS
+2621 
-2628 YSWQVIENKQKF
+2628 KK
-2640 IGQIMTS
+2640 
-2647 KSPVRSCEDVD
+2647 
-2658 EAALTYAEVKALA
+2658 
-2671 TGNPYIREKMDL
+2671 
-2683 DIQVS
+2683 
-2688 KLKLMKV
+2688 KV
-2695 NHTSQKYRLED
+2695 E
-2706 NIVKHYPQQI
+2706 
-2716 ALLKER
+2716 
-2722 ISGLRADIQMAKEGI
+2722 
-2737 PSDKEW
+2737 
-2743 FSMKVG
+2743 
-2749 DKVYSDKKEAGT
+2749 
-2761 AIVEMCKA
+2761 
-2769 VQSANIATTIG
+2769 
-2780 EYGGFKMVVRFEW
+2780 
-2793 SKFKLSLKGQITHE
+2793 
-2807 MEVSTDAFG
+2807 
-2816 NITRINNKIGSM
+2816 
-2828 GKELSEAERK
+2828 
-2838 LANVEHQ
+2838 
-2845 LETAKSEVQKPFAQE
+2845 
-2860 AELAEKLDR
+2860 
-2869 LNALNALLNMDEK
+2869 
-2882 GDEAVSMD
+2882 
-2890 EEETPAEEQ
+2890 
-2899 VQECIAEQ
+2899 
-2907 TEGSVMAESTEIGEK
+2907 
-2922 EDREFAEE
+2922 
-2930 TVTDQTEVKLQPL
+2930 VTDNGK
-2943 NEWMMDYMLP
+2943 D
-2953 DFMEEHRV
+2953 DF
-2961 GEEQAKELLA
+2961 
-2971 DAVSEDCGDIFCVAE
+2971 
-2986 GQGISGEECVE
+2986 
-2997 NPAILKQIA
+2997 
-3006 DYVGGNYFAVQSSV
+3006 
-3020 RNLLIVPKKEGD
+3020 
-3032 FKEEF
+3032 
-3037 YKAAQEVSQS
+3037 
-3047 VKIPGEKLSE
+3047 
-3057 KIYFYNAGLQKA
+3057 
-3069 IRYLSPLDASHELA
+3069 
-3083 AVGEKEHEYGGRAN
+3083 
-3097 GTEKKTISRTY
+3097 

>member
-1 MQTKYHEI
+1 MQRKYHEI
-9 YRLAGETVKRVTANG
+9 YSLAGETVKKVTADS
-24 QEWMKYLATAARLY
+24 QEWMKYLATAARIY
-38 KYPFEDQILIY
+38 KFSFEDQILIY
-49 AQKPEAVACASIKIW
+49 AQKPETTACASIKIW

-79 ALIDAERDWPVLHYV
+79 ALIDAQRDWPVLHYV

-109 PYLWKMETEYEEAVL
+109 PYLWKMETEHEEAVL

-131 GETEDSLSFEGRIM
+131 GETEGSLSFEGRIM

-211 NFEYISDFSTL
+211 NFDYISDFSTP

-238 ILVDIGKTIT
+238 ILVDIGKTIL

-260 IMKNNPEKGLEKREQ
+260 IIKNNPEKGLEKREQ
-275 AGYNYNQTNVRDKG
+275 EGYNYNQTNVRDYR

-304 LSGSEPDSGRTDRT
+304 LSGSEPDSGRANRT
-318 AAHEIRQ
+318 ATHEIRQ
-325 DAEEIPERI
+325 DAEEISERT

-339 QRDGADGRIAGT
+339 QRDVPGGRIAGT
-351 LSGDTGTGRAENG
+351 LPGDTGTGRAEDG

-374 GSGRETESSRSDA
+374 GSGREAEGSRSDA
-387 VGGKDEQHPPRSGGE
+387 VGGEDEQHPPRSGGK
-402 RDEGTDLHISEET
+402 RNKGTDLHISEET
-415 ESNSEVSEP
+415 ELNSKVSEP
-424 DNDHNS
+424 DQGENT
-430 GGHSLSGSLHENIE
+430 LSGSFLDNLY
-444 FAEEISELQKEIL
+444 FAEKVAEIQKGIL
-457 CYDNF
+457 CSDAF
-462 LYHKRQEIAGY
+462 LIHKRPEIAGY
-473 FAVETDTA
+473 FAMEQDTKR
-481 LQTEYLKNSYR
+481 QTEYFKNSFR
-492 MDEYTEFDVGEI
+492 MGMTYVLGLEDSTVEFHAEEDGIYMRDITGEI
-504 RVGYLARQD
+504 PSEETL
-513 GLTMWKGH
+513 
-521 YLSRTAEAGLRW
+521 LSW
-533 EDVRFF
+533 ENARFF

-587 QGETVSKVSAGL
+587 QGEMVSKVSAGL

-630 NAAEMAAFLRKEYGE
+630 NAAEMVAFLRKEYGE
-645 TGKGFEFNGVQV
+645 TGKGFEFDGVQV

-664 GMTVGH
+664 GMTVSH

-693 QVENGTYMDANEVY
+693 QVENGTYMDANEIY

-757 EGIRLVS
+757 EGIRLVT
-764 RCMDDALQKLASGEK
+764 RHMDDALQKLASGEK
-779 KLRFRSV
+779 KLRFRSA

-812 VDVRLEDFITMDEI
+812 MDGSGVDVRLEDFITMDEI
-826 DRRLGRGSSFQHGE
+826 DRRLGKGSSFHHGE

-859 LKNEYGIGGQ
+859 LKNEYGTGGQ
-869 SHALLGADHS
+869 SHALPGVDYS

-894 ITNPYIDVLLS
+894 ITNPYVDVLLS
-905 WRVVEKRIRKLVEQD
+905 WKVVEKRIRKLITQD

-929 AYAHYQEEQT
+929 AYARYQEEQA

-948 RLEHQTKIACK
+948 RLEYQTKIACK

-1002 LSHDGR
+1002 LQNDGR
-1008 FSAENKEWAKGI
+1008 FSEENKEWAKGI
-1020 EPNGYG
+1020 EPKGYG
-1026 HADLF
+1026 HAELI

-1042 IGKVRKYIKREKEQE
+1042 IAKVRKYIEREKEQK
-1057 QEPGKNDSSDVFE
+1057 QEPGQNDVSDVTE
-1070 EELEKSPETTS
+1070 EETEKSPEVPS
-1081 ITEQEMVEVEIIPKT
+1081 ITGQETVEVEIIPQT

-1180 QKKKEISDSI
+1180 QEKKEISDPI
-1190 EGITGESV
+1190 EGIT
-1198 EEEYKRF
+1198 EERA
-1205 SIVETSDAF
+1205 DA
-1214 LPGED
+1214 
-1219 FAIWN
+1219 
-1224 NIRKEY
+1224 
-1230 YQEDGN
+1230 
-1236 IRTFATWEAAGKYLN
+1236 
-1251 VVESADVDAL
+1251 DAL
-1261 LQPKQD
+1261 LKPKQD
-1267 VSGNNIQMQKEEPKE
+1267 MSGHNVQTQEEEPKE
-1282 QKEQYEETDRG
+1282 QKMAEIPLEPKKQETAEATIEPTGQETTEVAVEPVGQGTTEVTVKSVEQETTEVVAEPAGEEKEPALPTST
-1293 NAVNFRITDDALGVD
+1293 AVNFRITDDIFGVD

-1330 TLEKIEGENRIA
+1330 TLKKIEGENRIA
-1342 TPEEQEILS
+1342 TPEEQKILS
-1351 KYVGWGGLAD
+1351 QYVGWGGLAD
-1361 AFDESK
+1361 AFDERK
-1367 SAWAEEY
+1367 NGWGTEY

-1380 LSPEEYRMARESTL
+1380 LSPEEYRQARESTL
-1394 NAHYTSPVIIRSIY
+1394 NAYYTSLVIIRSIY
-1408 EALDHMGFSKGN
+1408 ETLDHMGFSGGN
-1420 VLEPSMGIGNF
+1420 ILEPSMGIGNF
-1431 FGMLPETMRES
+1431 FGMLPESMCGSSLYGAGKTQ
-1442 RLYGVELD
+1442 LYGVELD

-1462 GAKIQISGFE
+1462 GANIQISGFE
-1472 KTDFPNDFFDVAVG
+1472 KTDFPNNFFDVAVG

-1514 TLDKVRPGGIV
+1514 TLDKVRPGGII

-1536 KSPVARRYL
+1536 KSPVVRRYL

-1595 DEDGIS
+1595 DENGIS
-1601 MNSYFVEHPEMIV
+1601 MNSYFVNHPGMIV
-1614 GKMAMV
+1614 GKMAV
-1620 SGQHGEES
+1620 ISGQHGEES
-1628 ACLPD
+1628 ACLLD
-1633 GEGPFA
+1633 GEKPFA
-1639 EQLRDAVSRIG
+1639 EQLRDAVFHID

-1657 SVTEENELTAEI
+1657 PVTEENEPKAGI
-1669 LPADPDVKNYSYTL
+1669 LPADPSVKNYSYTL
-1683 IDDMVY
+1683 VDDRVY
-1689 YRENSVML
+1689 YREDSVML
-1697 PSESPQGMQERIR
+1697 APELPERVQERIR
-1710 GLVKIRD
+1710 GMVKIRD

-1724 LQLEEYQE
+1724 LQLEEYPE
-1732 DVIKKEQEELNQLY
+1732 DVIKKEQEELNRLY

-1778 KLDDEGNFVG
+1778 KQDDEGNFVG

-1814 AVSLSEKARVD
+1814 VVSLSEKAGVD

-1832 TGKDEKEIT
+1832 TGKKAGEIT
-1841 GELNGVI
+1841 EELKAVI

-1854 DRWETADEYLSGNVR
+1854 DQWEAADEYLSGNVR

-1907 RIGATWIEPHY
+1907 RIGATWIEAHY
-1918 IVDYMRDTFETPQD
+1918 MVDFMRDTFETPQD
-1932 LFDRDV
+1932 YFDRNV

-2022 FKDWIFRDPGRREVL
+2022 FKDWIFRDPERREML

-2051 EYDGSHLTFPGMTP
+2051 EYDGSHLNFPGMTP

-2126 QWAGD
+2126 QWASD

-2172 HSQFEKVPLSQE
+2172 HSQFEKVPLSKE

-2193 MDEIAFSI
+2193 MDEIAFAI
-2201 EQAKADNGEHY
+2201 EQAEADNGERY

-2219 TRKSLQTRLDKLNDT
+2219 TRKSLQTRLDKLND
-2234 ARKDNVVTFEQLGV
+2234 ASRKDNVVTFEQLGV

-2312 MTELYTNMRYLQYGT
+2312 MTELYTNMRYLQYST

-2385 TADMLNLPVP
+2385 TADMLELPVP
-2395 DVEYENVV
+2395 DAEYENVV

-2413 VASLADRAEAVRDRR
+2413 VASLADRAETVRNRL
-2428 VQPYID
+2428 VQPDID

-2439 TNDGRK
+2439 TSDGRK

-2452 IDPMLPDNPNSKV
+2452 VNDMLPDAGESKAAV
-2465 NACVDNVYRIWEESA
+2465 CVENAFQIWEE
-2480 DTKAAQLVFCDLSTP
+2480 TKEQHSTQLIFCDLSTP
-2495 TKKKIVEMQ
+2495 KGDG
-2504 EVSENVFEMV
+2504 SF
-2514 PDQFDNVYDDMRKK
+2514 NVYEDVRAK
-2528 LIQRGIPAEQVR
+2528 LMEKGVPEEEIA
-2540 FIHEANTETQKKEL
+2540 FIHTANTETRKAEL
-2554 FAKVRSGEVRV
+2554 FAKIRSGQIRF
-2565 LFGSTQKM
+2565 LLGSTQKM

-2597 IEQQEGRILR
+2597 VGRILR
-2607 QGNLNPI
+2607 TF
-2614 VKIFRYV
+2614 KI
-2621 TEGTFDS
+2621 
-2628 YSWQVIENKQKF
+2628 
-2640 IGQIMTS
+2640 
-2647 KSPVRSCEDVD
+2647 
-2658 EAALTYAEVKALA
+2658 
-2671 TGNPYIREKMDL
+2671 
-2683 DIQVS
+2683 
-2688 KLKLMKV
+2688 
-2695 NHTSQKYRLED
+2695 
-2706 NIVKHYPQQI
+2706 
-2716 ALLKER
+2716 
-2722 ISGLRADIQMAKEGI
+2722 
-2737 PSDKEW
+2737 
-2743 FSMKVG
+2743 
-2749 DKVYSDKKEAGT
+2749 KK
-2761 AIVEMCKA
+2761 
-2769 VQSANIATTIG
+2769 
-2780 EYGGFKMVVRFEW
+2780 
-2793 SKFKLSLKGQITHE
+2793 
-2807 MEVSTDAFG
+2807 
-2816 NITRINNKIGSM
+2816 
-2828 GKELSEAERK
+2828 
-2838 LANVEHQ
+2838 NVE
-2845 LETAKSEVQKPFAQE
+2845 
-2860 AELAEKLDR
+2860 
-2869 LNALNALLNMDEK
+2869 
-2882 GDEAVSMD
+2882 
-2890 EEETPAEEQ
+2890 
-2899 VQECIAEQ
+2899 
-2907 TEGSVMAESTEIGEK
+2907 
-2922 EDREFAEE
+2922 
-2930 TVTDQTEVKLQPL
+2930 VTDNGK
-2943 NEWMMDYMLP
+2943 D
-2953 DFMEEHRV
+2953 DF
-2961 GEEQAKELLA
+2961 
-2971 DAVSEDCGDIFCVAE
+2971 
-2986 GQGISGEECVE
+2986 
-2997 NPAILKQIA
+2997 
-3006 DYVGGNYFAVQSSV
+3006 
-3020 RNLLIVPKKEGD
+3020 
-3032 FKEEF
+3032 
-3037 YKAAQEVSQS
+3037 
-3047 VKIPGEKLSE
+3047 
-3057 KIYFYNAGLQKA
+3057 
-3069 IRYLSPLDASHELA
+3069 
-3083 AVGEKEHEYGGRAN
+3083 
-3097 GTEKKTISRTY
+3097 

>member
-1 MQTKYHEI
+1 
-9 YRLAGETVKRVTANG
+9 
-24 QEWMKYLATAARLY
+24 
-38 KYPFEDQILIY
+38 
-49 AQKPEAVACASIKIW
+49 
-64 NEKMFCWVNRGAKGI
+64 MFCWVNRGAKGI

-94 FDVSDVHPAKRIGKK
+94 FDVSDVHPAKRIGRK
-109 PYLWKMETEYEEAVL
+109 PYLWKMETEHEDVVL
-124 EQLEKTY
+124 KQLEKTY
-131 GETEDSLSFEGRIM
+131 GETEGSLSFEGRIM

-166 KAGSF
+166 KEGSF

-191 IAYTL
+191 IAYIL
-196 LSRCGADMETWAEEL
+196 LSRCGADMETWVEEL
-211 NFEYISDFSTL
+211 NFEYISDFNTP
-222 KIISVLGTAT
+222 KIISVLGSAI

-248 GYNKKIAKEPDK
+248 EYNKKMEKEPEK
-260 IMKNNPEKGLEKREQ
+260 IIENNPEKGLEKTEGT
-275 AGYNYNQTNVRDKG
+275 GYNYNQTNVRYDV
-289 KEDEAYATDLRENRG
+289 KEDEAYETDIRENRG
-304 LSGSEPDSGRTDRT
+304 LSGSKSDSGRTDRT
-318 AAHEIRQ
+318 ATHEIRQ
-325 DAEEIPERI
+325 DAEEIPEGT

-339 QRDGADGRIAGT
+339 QRDDSDGRIAGT
-351 LSGDTGTGRAENG
+351 LSGDTGTGRTENG

-387 VGGKDEQHPPRSGGE
+387 VGSADEQHPPSSGGK
-402 RDEGTDLHISEET
+402 RDEGTDLRISEET

-424 DNDHNS
+424 DNDYS
-430 GGHSLSGSLHENIE
+430 SVGHSLSGSLYENIE
-444 FAEEISELQKEIL
+444 FAEEITQLQKGIL
-457 CYDNF
+457 CHDDF
-462 LYHKRQEIAGY
+462 LYHKRPEIAGY
-473 FAVETDTA
+473 FAVETDTV
-481 LQTEYLKNSYR
+481 LQTEYLKNSYH
-492 MDEYTEFDVGEI
+492 MDEYTELDIGEV
-504 RVGYLARQD
+504 RVGYLARED

-521 YLSRTAEAGLRW
+521 YLSRTAEASLRW

-587 QGETVSKVSAGL
+587 QGETVLKASKQR
-599 IPEEWVETILRSG
+599 IPEEWIDIILRSG

-630 NAAEMAAFLRKEYGE
+630 NAAEMAAFLKKEYGE
-645 TGKGFEFNGVQV
+645 TGKGFEFDGVQV
-657 SAWFDES
+657 SAWFDGS

-670 GTSALENPELKMNW
+670 GTSAIENPELKMDW
-684 WEIEKKIRS
+684 REIEEKIRL

-707 LIDDVERNR
+707 LIDEAERRR
-716 IATYTAYFFYDGM
+716 IANYLYFFFRDSM

-735 IFQKVG
+735 LEMKAADYPDSHTRLVDI
-741 NRSDAHAKM
+741 
-750 VELLSEP
+750 LSTP
-757 EGIRLVS
+757 EGVRMAAS
-764 RCMDDALQKLASGEK
+764 HMDKALGQLESGEK

-786 MPKEELRE
+786 MPKEELRA
-794 ELDNLLLEKH
+794 ELDNLLLKKR
-804 TFPVAETG
+804 TFPTPEGNT
-812 VDVRLEDFITMDEI
+812 VDARLEDFITMDEI
-826 DRRLGRGSSFQHGE
+826 DYRLGRGSGFQHGA
-840 FRIYEYFQEGH
+840 FRIYDYYMEGH
-851 DSKETVAF
+851 SSKETVKF
-859 LKNEYGIGGQ
+859 LKNEYGIGGS
-869 SHALLGADHS
+869 SHALPGNDRSH
-879 YEDHDAKGIR
+879 ENHDGKGIR
-889 FRKGC
+889 LEKGS
-894 ITNPYIDVLLS
+894 IMEPYTKVLLS
-905 WRVVEKRIRKLVEQD
+905 WNIVEKRIRKLIAQD

-929 AYAHYQEEQT
+929 AYARYQEEQA
-939 QKRLVAEKE
+939 QKRLEAEKE
-948 RLEHQTKIACK
+948 RLEYQTKIACK
-959 EAVEKAIADHFD
+959 EAVEKAIVDHFD

-982 VIQEFGT
+982 VIQEFGA

-1002 LSHDGR
+1002 LPNDGR
-1008 FSAENKEWAKGI
+1008 FSRGNREWANEI

-1026 HADLF
+1026 HAELF

-1042 IGKVRKYIKREKEQE
+1042 IAKVRKYIEREKEQTK
-1057 QEPGKNDSSDVFE
+1057 EPGQNDVSDISEGELDWHIIHEADDDNGQPTQWSAKLLNGKFLWIDKETEGYALYDTHNTDASPVSVLE
-1070 EELEKSPETTS
+1070 TLDEAKESGEDYVLGLSELEKSPEVPS
-1081 ITEQEMVEVEIIPKT
+1081 ITGQETVEVEIIPKT
-1096 TVAIETSDDYAEPE
+1096 TIAIETSDDYAEPE

-1123 GTRYRLVEMDEDG
+1123 GTRYRLVKMDEDG

-1175 DSIKT
+1175 DSIMT
-1180 QKKKEISDSI
+1180 QKEYQNKLSQDIGETEDVAEPEEQEPSEVTVEPVRQEGEKTEISVEPI
-1190 EGITGESV
+1190 EQETV
-1198 EEEYKRF
+1198 EVAAEPVEQETTEVVAEPVREEK
-1205 SIVETSDAF
+1205 EPA
-1214 LPGED
+1214 LP
-1219 FAIWN
+1219 A
-1224 NIRKEY
+1224 
-1230 YQEDGN
+1230 
-1236 IRTFATWEAAGKYLN
+1236 
-1251 VVESADVDAL
+1251 SA
-1261 LQPKQD
+1261 
-1267 VSGNNIQMQKEEPKE
+1267 
-1282 QKEQYEETDRG
+1282 
-1293 NAVNFRITDDALGVD
+1293 AVNFRITNDALGVG
-1308 VEKANTG
+1308 NT
-1315 FSPKEKFRRNIEAIR
+1315 KEKFRRNIEAIR
-1330 TLEKIEGENRIA
+1330 TLGKIEGENRIA
-1342 TPEEQEILS
+1342 VPEEQEVLS
-1351 KYVGWGGLAD
+1351 QYVGWGGLAD

-1367 SAWAEEY
+1367 SAWAGEY

-1380 LSPEEYRMARESTL
+1380 LSSEEYRLARESTL

-1408 EALDHMGFSKGN
+1408 EALYRMGFSKGN
-1420 VLEPSMGIGNF
+1420 ILEPSMGIGNF
-1431 FGMLPETMRES
+1431 FGMLPEKMSES

-1472 KTDFPNDFFDVAVG
+1472 KTDYPNDFFDVAVG

-1494 VADRQYDKHNFL
+1494 VSDRQYDKHNFL

-1514 TLDKVRPGGIV
+1514 TLDKVRPGGII

-1536 KSPVARRYL
+1536 KSPVVRRYL

-1550 LLGAVRLPNTAFKE
+1550 LLGAVRLPNIAFKG

-1595 DEDGIS
+1595 DENGIS
-1601 MNSYFVEHPEMIV
+1601 MNSYFVSHPEMIV

-1620 SGQHGEES
+1620 SGQYGEES

-1633 GEGPFA
+1633 GEDSFA
-1639 EQLRDAVSRIG
+1639 EQLQGAVSRIG
-1650 GEIEAVE
+1650 GEIEAVK

-1697 PSESPQGMQERIR
+1697 PSESSQGMQERIR

-1717 CTQKIIN
+1717 CTQKVIN
-1724 LQLEEYQE
+1724 LQLEEYPD
-1732 DVIKKEQEELNQLY
+1732 DVIEKEQAELNRLY
-1746 DSFTKKHGLIN
+1746 DLFTKKHGLIN

-1814 AVSLSEKARVD
+1814 AVSLAEKARVD

-1832 TGKDEKEIT
+1832 TGKDVNGIT
-1841 GELNGVI
+1841 EELKGII

-1938 MAVLFSDVTGEWRV
+1938 MAVLFSDVTGEWRI

-1964 NTTYGTDRRNAY
+1964 STTYGTNRRNAY

-1987 SRVYDTVV
+1987 SRVYDTIE

-2022 FKDWIFRDPGRREVL
+2022 FKDWVFRDPERREVL

-2144 TKKDFEPANRKKF
+2144 TKKDFESANRKKF

-2172 HSQFEKVPLSQE
+2172 HSQFEKVTLSRE

-2193 MDEIAFSI
+2193 MDEITLAI
-2201 EQAKADNGEHY
+2201 EQAKADNGERY

-2219 TRKSLQTRLDKLNDT
+2219 TRKTLQTRLDKLNDSS
-2234 ARKDNVVTFEQLGV
+2234 RKDNVVTFEQLGV

-2290 YLDELTGGKGVTF
+2290 YLDDVICCEL
-2303 ATGTPISNS
+2303 
-2312 MTELYTNMRYLQYGT
+2312 
-2327 LQRLGLGHFDS
+2327 
-2338 WAASFG
+2338 
-2344 ETQTAIELAPEGTG
+2344 
-2358 YRAKTRFAKFFN
+2358 
-2370 LPELIALFKECADIQ
+2370 
-2385 TADMLNLPVP
+2385 
-2395 DVEYENVV
+2395 
-2403 LKPSEYQQEM
+2403 
-2413 VASLADRAEAVRDRR
+2413 
-2428 VQPYID
+2428 
-2434 NMLKI
+2434 
-2439 TNDGRK
+2439 
-2445 LALDQRL
+2445 
-2452 IDPMLPDNPNSKV
+2452 
-2465 NACVDNVYRIWEESA
+2465 
-2480 DTKAAQLVFCDLSTP
+2480 
-2495 TKKKIVEMQ
+2495 
-2504 EVSENVFEMV
+2504 
-2514 PDQFDNVYDDMRKK
+2514 
-2528 LIQRGIPAEQVR
+2528 
-2540 FIHEANTETQKKEL
+2540 
-2554 FAKVRSGEVRV
+2554 
-2565 LFGSTQKM
+2565 
-2573 GAGTNVQDRLIALH
+2573 
-2587 HLDVPWRPSD
+2587 
-2597 IEQQEGRILR
+2597 
-2607 QGNLNPI
+2607 
-2614 VKIFRYV
+2614 
-2621 TEGTFDS
+2621 
-2628 YSWQVIENKQKF
+2628 
-2640 IGQIMTS
+2640 
-2647 KSPVRSCEDVD
+2647 
-2658 EAALTYAEVKALA
+2658 
-2671 TGNPYIREKMDL
+2671 
-2683 DIQVS
+2683 
-2688 KLKLMKV
+2688 
-2695 NHTSQKYRLED
+2695 
-2706 NIVKHYPQQI
+2706 
-2716 ALLKER
+2716 
-2722 ISGLRADIQMAKEGI
+2722 
-2737 PSDKEW
+2737 
-2743 FSMKVG
+2743 
-2749 DKVYSDKKEAGT
+2749 
-2761 AIVEMCKA
+2761 
-2769 VQSANIATTIG
+2769 
-2780 EYGGFKMVVRFEW
+2780 
-2793 SKFKLSLKGQITHE
+2793 
-2807 MEVSTDAFG
+2807 
-2816 NITRINNKIGSM
+2816 
-2828 GKELSEAERK
+2828 
-2838 LANVEHQ
+2838 
-2845 LETAKSEVQKPFAQE
+2845 
-2860 AELAEKLDR
+2860 
-2869 LNALNALLNMDEK
+2869 
-2882 GDEAVSMD
+2882 
-2890 EEETPAEEQ
+2890 
-2899 VQECIAEQ
+2899 
-2907 TEGSVMAESTEIGEK
+2907 
-2922 EDREFAEE
+2922 
-2930 TVTDQTEVKLQPL
+2930 
-2943 NEWMMDYMLP
+2943 
-2953 DFMEEHRV
+2953 
-2961 GEEQAKELLA
+2961 
-2971 DAVSEDCGDIFCVAE
+2971 
-2986 GQGISGEECVE
+2986 
-2997 NPAILKQIA
+2997 
-3006 DYVGGNYFAVQSSV
+3006 
-3020 RNLLIVPKKEGD
+3020 
-3032 FKEEF
+3032 
-3037 YKAAQEVSQS
+3037 
-3047 VKIPGEKLSE
+3047 
-3057 KIYFYNAGLQKA
+3057 
-3069 IRYLSPLDASHELA
+3069 
-3083 AVGEKEHEYGGRAN
+3083 
-3097 GTEKKTISRTY
+3097 

>member
-1 MQTKYHEI
+1 
-9 YRLAGETVKRVTANG
+9 
-24 QEWMKYLATAARLY
+24 
-38 KYPFEDQILIY
+38 
-49 AQKPEAVACASIKIW
+49 
-64 NEKMFCWVNRGAKGI
+64 MFCWVNRGAKGI

-109 PYLWKMETEYEEAVL
+109 PYLWKMETEHEEAVL

-211 NFEYISDFSTL
+211 NFEYISDFSTP

-232 SELCRP
+232 SELCRS

-260 IMKNNPEKGLEKREQ
+260 IMKNNPEKGLEKREE
-275 AGYNYNQTNVRDKG
+275 AGYNYNQTNVRYNG

-318 AAHEIRQ
+318 ATHEIRQ
-325 DAEEIPERI
+325 DAEEIPERT

-351 LSGDTGTGRAENG
+351 LSGDTGTGRTENG

-374 GSGRETESSRSDA
+374 GSGRETESNRSDA
-387 VGGKDEQHPPRSGGE
+387 VGSKDEQHPPRSGGE

-424 DNDHNS
+424 DNGENT
-430 GGHSLSGSLHENIE
+430 LSGSFLDNLN
-444 FAEEISELQKEIL
+444 FAEKVAEIQKGVL
-457 CYDNF
+457 CSDAF
-462 LYHKRQEIAGY
+462 LIHKRPEIAGY
-473 FAVETDTA
+473 FEVEQDTR
-481 LQTEYLKNSYR
+481 LQTEYFKNSFPIGMTYVLGVG
-492 MDEYTEFDVGEI
+492 DSTVEFHAEE
-504 RVGYLARQD
+504 D
-513 GLTMWKGH
+513 GIYMRDRTKET
-521 YLSRTAEAGLRW
+521 LSEETLLSW
-533 EDVRFF
+533 EDARFF

-587 QGETVSKVSAGL
+587 QGETVSKVSARP

-630 NAAEMAAFLRKEYGE
+630 NAAEMVAFLRKEYGE
-645 TGKGFEFNGVQV
+645 TGKGFEFDGVQV

-670 GTSALENPELKMNW
+670 GTSALENPKLKMNW
-684 WEIEKKIRS
+684 WEIENKIRS

-764 RCMDDALQKLASGEK
+764 RYMDDALQKLASGEK

-786 MPKEELRE
+786 MPKEELRA
-794 ELDNLLLEKH
+794 ELDNLLLEKR
-804 TFPVAETG
+804 TFPTPEGNT
-812 VDVRLEDFITMDEI
+812 VDARLEDFITMDEI
-826 DRRLGRGSSFQHGE
+826 DHRLGRGSSFQHGA

-851 DSKETVAF
+851 DTKEAIAF
-859 LKNEYGIGGQ
+859 LKKEYGTGGQ
-869 SHALLGADHS
+869 SHALPGADHS

-905 WRVVEKRIRKLVEQD
+905 WKVVEKRIRKLITQD

-929 AYAHYQEEQT
+929 AYARYQEEQA
-939 QKRLVAEKE
+939 QKRLEAEKE
-948 RLEHQTKIACK
+948 RLEYQTKIACK
-959 EAVEKAIADHFD
+959 EAVEKAIEDYFD

-982 VIQEFGT
+982 VIQEFGA

-1002 LSHDGR
+1002 LPNDGR
-1008 FSAENKEWAKGI
+1008 FSEENKEWAKGI

-1026 HADLF
+1026 HADLLV
-1031 ISSHPAVLDGF
+1031 SSHPAVLDGF
-1042 IGKVRKYIKREKEQE
+1042 IGKVRKYIKQEKEQE
-1057 QEPGKNDSSDVFE
+1057 QRSGQNDVSE

-1081 ITEQEMVEVEIIPKT
+1081 ITGQETVEVEIIPKT

-1180 QKKKEISDSI
+1180 Q
-1190 EGITGESV
+1190 
-1198 EEEYKRF
+1198 EEYQNEPLQDEGETEDAAEPEAQKTAEVTAEPAERETAEVA
-1205 SIVETSDAF
+1205 VEPVGQETTEVVAEPAGEEKESTLPTSA
-1214 LPGED
+1214 
-1219 FAIWN
+1219 
-1224 NIRKEY
+1224 
-1230 YQEDGN
+1230 
-1236 IRTFATWEAAGKYLN
+1236 
-1251 VVESADVDAL
+1251 
-1261 LQPKQD
+1261 
-1267 VSGNNIQMQKEEPKE
+1267 
-1282 QKEQYEETDRG
+1282 
-1293 NAVNFRITDDALGVD
+1293 AVNFRITDDAHGVD
-1308 VEKANTG
+1308 AKKTNIG
-1315 FSPKEKFRRNIEAIR
+1315 FSPKEKFRRNIEAIH

-1351 KYVGWGGLAD
+1351 QYVGWGGLAD

-1367 SAWAEEY
+1367 SAWAGEY
-1374 QQLKEL
+1374 HQLKEL
-1380 LSPEEYRMARESTL
+1380 LSPKENRLARESTL

-1408 EALDHMGFSKGN
+1408 EALDHVGFSKGN
-1420 VLEPSMGIGNF
+1420 ILEPSMGIGNF
-1431 FGMLPETMRES
+1431 FGMLPETMRGS

-1462 GAKIQISGFE
+1462 GANIQISGFE

-1536 KSPVARRYL
+1536 KSPVVRKYL

-1595 DEDGIS
+1595 DENGIF
-1601 MNSYFVEHPEMIV
+1601 MNSYFVEHPDMIV

-1633 GEGPFA
+1633 GEGTFA
-1639 EQLRDAVSRIG
+1639 EQLQDAVSRIG

-1697 PSESPQGMQERIR
+1697 PSELSQGMQERIR
-1710 GLVKIRD
+1710 GLIKIRN

-1724 LQLEEYQE
+1724 LQLEEYPE
-1732 DVIKKEQEELNQLY
+1732 DVIKKEQAELNRLY

-1778 KLDDEGNFVG
+1778 KLNDEGNFVG

-1814 AVSLSEKARVD
+1814 AVSLSEKAGVD

-1832 TGKDEKEIT
+1832 TGIDVEGIT

-2193 MDEIAFSI
+2193 MDEIAFAI
-2201 EQAKADNGEHY
+2201 EQAKADNGERY

-2234 ARKDNVVTFEQLGV
+2234 SRKDNVVTFEQLGV

-2344 ETQTAIELAPEGTG
+2344 ETQTAID
-2358 YRAKTRFAKFFN
+2358 
-2370 LPELIALFKECADIQ
+2370 IAC
-2385 TADMLNLPVP
+2385 
-2395 DVEYENVV
+2395 
-2403 LKPSEYQQEM
+2403 
-2413 VASLADRAEAVRDRR
+2413 
-2428 VQPYID
+2428 
-2434 NMLKI
+2434 
-2439 TNDGRK
+2439 
-2445 LALDQRL
+2445 
-2452 IDPMLPDNPNSKV
+2452 
-2465 NACVDNVYRIWEESA
+2465 
-2480 DTKAAQLVFCDLSTP
+2480 QL
-2495 TKKKIVEMQ
+2495 
-2504 EVSENVFEMV
+2504 
-2514 PDQFDNVYDDMRKK
+2514 
-2528 LIQRGIPAEQVR
+2528 
-2540 FIHEANTETQKKEL
+2540 
-2554 FAKVRSGEVRV
+2554 
-2565 LFGSTQKM
+2565 
-2573 GAGTNVQDRLIALH
+2573 
-2587 HLDVPWRPSD
+2587 
-2597 IEQQEGRILR
+2597 
-2607 QGNLNPI
+2607 
-2614 VKIFRYV
+2614 
-2621 TEGTFDS
+2621 
-2628 YSWQVIENKQKF
+2628 
-2640 IGQIMTS
+2640 
-2647 KSPVRSCEDVD
+2647 
-2658 EAALTYAEVKALA
+2658 
-2671 TGNPYIREKMDL
+2671 
-2683 DIQVS
+2683 
-2688 KLKLMKV
+2688 
-2695 NHTSQKYRLED
+2695 
-2706 NIVKHYPQQI
+2706 
-2716 ALLKER
+2716 
-2722 ISGLRADIQMAKEGI
+2722 
-2737 PSDKEW
+2737 
-2743 FSMKVG
+2743 
-2749 DKVYSDKKEAGT
+2749 
-2761 AIVEMCKA
+2761 
-2769 VQSANIATTIG
+2769 
-2780 EYGGFKMVVRFEW
+2780 
-2793 SKFKLSLKGQITHE
+2793 
-2807 MEVSTDAFG
+2807 
-2816 NITRINNKIGSM
+2816 
-2828 GKELSEAERK
+2828 
-2838 LANVEHQ
+2838 
-2845 LETAKSEVQKPFAQE
+2845 
-2860 AELAEKLDR
+2860 
-2869 LNALNALLNMDEK
+2869 
-2882 GDEAVSMD
+2882 
-2890 EEETPAEEQ
+2890 
-2899 VQECIAEQ
+2899 
-2907 TEGSVMAESTEIGEK
+2907 
-2922 EDREFAEE
+2922 
-2930 TVTDQTEVKLQPL
+2930 
-2943 NEWMMDYMLP
+2943 
-2953 DFMEEHRV
+2953 
-2961 GEEQAKELLA
+2961 
-2971 DAVSEDCGDIFCVAE
+2971 
-2986 GQGISGEECVE
+2986 
-2997 NPAILKQIA
+2997 
-3006 DYVGGNYFAVQSSV
+3006 
-3020 RNLLIVPKKEGD
+3020 
-3032 FKEEF
+3032 
-3037 YKAAQEVSQS
+3037 
-3047 VKIPGEKLSE
+3047 
-3057 KIYFYNAGLQKA
+3057 
-3069 IRYLSPLDASHELA
+3069 
-3083 AVGEKEHEYGGRAN
+3083 
-3097 GTEKKTISRTY
+3097 

>member
-9 YRLAGETVKRVTANG
+9 YRLAGETVKKVIANG

-49 AQKPEAVACASIKIW
+49 AQKPEATACASIKIW

-109 PYLWKMETEYEEAVL
+109 PYLWKMETEHEEAVL

-131 GETEDSLSFEGRIM
+131 GETEGSLSFEGRIM

-211 NFEYISDFSTL
+211 NFEYISDFSTP

-260 IMKNNPEKGLEKREQ
+260 IIKNNPEKGIEKREQ
-275 AGYNYNQTNVRDKG
+275 AGYNYNQTNVRDNE

-304 LSGSEPDSGRTDRT
+304 LSGSESDSGRAERT
-318 AAHEIRQ
+318 ATHEIRQ
-325 DAEEIPERI
+325 DAEEIPERT

-387 VGGKDEQHPPRSGGE
+387 VGGKDEQHPPRSGGK

-424 DNDHNS
+424 DNGENT
-430 GGHSLSGSLHENIE
+430 LSGSFLDNLN
-444 FAEEISELQKEIL
+444 FAEKVAEIQKGVL
-457 CYDNF
+457 CSDAF
-462 LYHKRQEIAGY
+462 LIHKRPEIAGY
-473 FAVETDTA
+473 FEVEQDTR
-481 LQTEYLKNSYR
+481 LQTEYFKNSFPIGMTYVLGVG
-492 MDEYTEFDVGEI
+492 DSTVEFHAEE
-504 RVGYLARQD
+504 D
-513 GLTMWKGH
+513 GIYMRDRTKET
-521 YLSRTAEAGLRW
+521 LSEETLLSW
-533 EDVRFF
+533 EDARFF

-630 NAAEMAAFLRKEYGE
+630 NAAEMVAFLRKEYGE

-764 RCMDDALQKLASGEK
+764 RYMDDALQKLASGEK

-786 MPKEELRE
+786 MPKEELRVE
-794 ELDNLLLEKH
+794 QDNLLLEKH

-826 DRRLGRGSSFQHGE
+826 DRRLGRGSSFQHGA

-851 DSKETVAF
+851 DTKETVAF
-859 LKNEYGIGGQ
+859 LKNEYGTGGQ
-869 SHALLGADHS
+869 SHALPGADHS

-905 WRVVEKRIRKLVEQD
+905 WKVVEKRIRKLVEQD

-929 AYAHYQEEQT
+929 AYARYQEEQA
-939 QKRLVAEKE
+939 QKRLEAEKE

-1008 FSAENKEWAKGI
+1008 FSVENKEWAKGI

-1026 HADLF
+1026 HADLLV
-1031 ISSHPAVLDGF
+1031 SSHPAVLDGF
-1042 IGKVRKYIKREKEQE
+1042 IGKVRKYIKQEKEQE
-1057 QEPGKNDSSDVFE
+1057 QRSGQNDVSE

-1081 ITEQEMVEVEIIPKT
+1081 ITGQETVEVEIIPKT

-1163 VLDVISYDDMVY
+1163 ILDVISYDDMVY

-1180 QKKKEISDSI
+1180 Q
-1190 EGITGESV
+1190 
-1198 EEEYKRF
+1198 EEYQNEPLRDAGETEDAAEPAEQETAEVA
-1205 SIVETSDAF
+1205 VEPEERETAEVAVEPEEQETTEVVAEPAGEEKEPALHTSA
-1214 LPGED
+1214 
-1219 FAIWN
+1219 
-1224 NIRKEY
+1224 
-1230 YQEDGN
+1230 
-1236 IRTFATWEAAGKYLN
+1236 
-1251 VVESADVDAL
+1251 
-1261 LQPKQD
+1261 
-1267 VSGNNIQMQKEEPKE
+1267 
-1282 QKEQYEETDRG
+1282 
-1293 NAVNFRITDDALGVD
+1293 AVNFHITDDALGVD

-1330 TLEKIEGENRIA
+1330 TLEKIEGEKRIA

-1351 KYVGWGGLAD
+1351 QYVGWGGLVD

-1367 SAWAEEY
+1367 SAWAGEY

-1380 LSPEEYRMARESTL
+1380 LSSEEYRLARESTL

-1408 EALDHMGFSKGN
+1408 EALGHMGFSKGN
-1420 VLEPSMGIGNF
+1420 ILEPSMGIGNF

-1450 DITGRIAKQLYP
+1450 DVTGRIAKQLYP
-1462 GAKIQISGFE
+1462 NANIQISGFE
-1472 KTDFPNDFFDVAVG
+1472 KTDFPDDFFDLVIG
-1486 NVPFGQYK
+1486 NVPFGNYK
-1494 VADRQYDKHNFL
+1494 VSDKRYDRYNL
-1506 IHDYFFAK
+1506 LVHDYFFAK
-1514 TLDKVRPGGIV
+1514 SIDKVRKGGVI
-1525 AFVTSKGTMDK
+1525 AMITSNGMSGGTFDK
-1536 KSPVARRYL
+1536 RDNKARRYI
-1545 AQRAE
+1545 ARRCD
-1550 LLGAVRLPNTAFKE
+1550 LLGAVRLPSGVFEDADLPT
-1564 NAGTE
+1564 
-1569 VTSDILF
+1569 DILF
-1576 LKKRDRIMDIEPDW
+1576 FQKREQQRDLTVDMPDW
-1590 VYLSE
+1590 VQTTIIHESDHVKE
-1595 DEDGIS
+1595 NGEVRH
-1601 MNSYFVEHPEMIV
+1601 NRVTENNYFLEHPEMV
-1614 GKMAMV
+1614 LGKQEVVNGQFGPQLVCLPTEGSLKEKLKNAV
-1620 SGQHGEES
+1620 SHIQGTIES
-1628 ACLPD
+1628 AELYELE
-1633 GEGPFA
+1633 EG
-1639 EQLRDAVSRIG
+1639 IG
-1650 GEIEAVE
+1650 AAAI
-1657 SVTEENELTAEI
+1657 
-1669 LPADPDVKNYSYTL
+1669 PADPDVKNYSYTL

-1697 PSESPQGMQERIR
+1697 PSESSKGVQERIR
-1710 GLVKIRD
+1710 GLIKIRN

-1724 LQLEEYQE
+1724 LQLEEYPE
-1732 DVIKKEQEELNQLY
+1732 DVIKKEQAELNRLY

-1814 AVSLSEKARVD
+1814 AVSLSEKAGVD

-1832 TGKDEKEIT
+1832 TGIDVEGIT

-1848 FQNPVT
+1848 FQNPIT

-1932 LFDRDV
+1932 LFDRNV

-2193 MDEIAFSI
+2193 MDEIAFAI
-2201 EQAKADNGEHY
+2201 EQAKADNGERY

-2234 ARKDNVVTFEQLGV
+2234 SRKDNVVTFEQLGV

-2395 DVEYENVV
+2395 DAEYENVV
-2403 LKPSEYQQEM
+2403 LKPREYQQEM
-2413 VASLADRAEAVRDRR
+2413 VASLADRAESVRDRR

-2452 IDPMLPDNPNSKV
+2452 INEMLPDEGESKAAV
-2465 NACVDNVYRIWEESA
+2465 CVENAFQIWEE
-2480 DTKAAQLVFCDLSTP
+2480 TKEQRSTQLIFCDLSTP
-2495 TKKKIVEMQ
+2495 KGDG
-2504 EVSENVFEMV
+2504 SF
-2514 PDQFDNVYDDMRKK
+2514 NVYEDVRAK
-2528 LIQRGIPAEQVR
+2528 LMEKGVPEEEIA
-2540 FIHEANTETQKKEL
+2540 FIHTANTETRKAEL
-2554 FAKVRSGEVRV
+2554 FAKVRSGQVRF
-2565 LFGSTQKM
+2565 LLGSTQKM
-2573 GAGTNVQDRLIALH
+2573 GAWTNVQDRLIALH

-2597 IEQQEGRILR
+2597 VGRILR
-2607 QGNLNPI
+2607 TF
-2614 VKIFRYV
+2614 KI
-2621 TEGTFDS
+2621 
-2628 YSWQVIENKQKF
+2628 
-2640 IGQIMTS
+2640 
-2647 KSPVRSCEDVD
+2647 
-2658 EAALTYAEVKALA
+2658 
-2671 TGNPYIREKMDL
+2671 KM
-2683 DIQVS
+2683 
-2688 KLKLMKV
+2688 
-2695 NHTSQKYRLED
+2695 
-2706 NIVKHYPQQI
+2706 
-2716 ALLKER
+2716 
-2722 ISGLRADIQMAKEGI
+2722 
-2737 PSDKEW
+2737 
-2743 FSMKVG
+2743 
-2749 DKVYSDKKEAGT
+2749 
-2761 AIVEMCKA
+2761 
-2769 VQSANIATTIG
+2769 
-2780 EYGGFKMVVRFEW
+2780 
-2793 SKFKLSLKGQITHE
+2793 
-2807 MEVSTDAFG
+2807 
-2816 NITRINNKIGSM
+2816 
-2828 GKELSEAERK
+2828 
-2838 LANVEHQ
+2838 NVE
-2845 LETAKSEVQKPFAQE
+2845 
-2860 AELAEKLDR
+2860 
-2869 LNALNALLNMDEK
+2869 
-2882 GDEAVSMD
+2882 
-2890 EEETPAEEQ
+2890 
-2899 VQECIAEQ
+2899 
-2907 TEGSVMAESTEIGEK
+2907 
-2922 EDREFAEE
+2922 
-2930 TVTDQTEVKLQPL
+2930 VTS
-2943 NEWMMDYMLP
+2943 N
-2953 DFMEEHRV
+2953 
-2961 GEEQAKELLA
+2961 G
-2971 DAVSEDCGDIFCVAE
+2971 
-2986 GQGISGEECVE
+2986 
-2997 NPAILKQIA
+2997 
-3006 DYVGGNYFAVQSSV
+3006 
-3020 RNLLIVPKKEGD
+3020 
-3032 FKEEF
+3032 
-3037 YKAAQEVSQS
+3037 
-3047 VKIPGEKLSE
+3047 KI
-3057 KIYFYNAGLQKA
+3057 I
-3069 IRYLSPLDASHELA
+3069 I
-3083 AVGEKEHEYGGRAN
+3083 
-3097 GTEKKTISRTY
+3097 

>member
-9 YRLAGETVKRVTANG
+9 YRLAGETVKKVIANG

-49 AQKPEAVACASIKIW
+49 AQKPEATACASIKIW

-109 PYLWKMETEYEEAVL
+109 PYLWKMETEHEEAVL

-131 GETEDSLSFEGRIM
+131 GETEGSLSFEGRIM

-211 NFEYISDFSTL
+211 NFEYISDFSTP

-260 IMKNNPEKGLEKREQ
+260 IIKNNPEKGIEKREQ
-275 AGYNYNQTNVRDKG
+275 AGYNYNQTNVRDNE

-304 LSGSEPDSGRTDRT
+304 LSGSESDSGRAERT
-318 AAHEIRQ
+318 ATHEIRQ
-325 DAEEIPERI
+325 DAEEIPERT

-387 VGGKDEQHPPRSGGE
+387 VGGKDEQHPPRSGGK

-424 DNDHNS
+424 DNGENT
-430 GGHSLSGSLHENIE
+430 LSGSFLDNLN
-444 FAEEISELQKEIL
+444 FAEKVAEIQKGVL
-457 CYDNF
+457 CSDAF
-462 LYHKRQEIAGY
+462 LIHKRPEIAGY
-473 FAVETDTA
+473 FEVEQDTR
-481 LQTEYLKNSYR
+481 LQTEYFKNSFPIGMTYVLGVG
-492 MDEYTEFDVGEI
+492 DSTVEFHAEE
-504 RVGYLARQD
+504 D
-513 GLTMWKGH
+513 GIYMRDRTKET
-521 YLSRTAEAGLRW
+521 LSEETLLSW
-533 EDVRFF
+533 EDARFF

-630 NAAEMAAFLRKEYGE
+630 NAAEMVAFLRKEYGE

-764 RCMDDALQKLASGEK
+764 RYMDDALQKLASGEK
-779 KLRFRSV
+779 KLRYRSV
-786 MPKEELRE
+786 MPKEELRV

-826 DRRLGRGSSFQHGE
+826 DRRLGRGSSFQHGA

-851 DSKETVAF
+851 DTKETVAF
-859 LKNEYGIGGQ
+859 LKNEYGTGGQ
-869 SHALLGADHS
+869 SHALPGADHS

-905 WRVVEKRIRKLVEQD
+905 WKVVEKRIRKLVEQD

-929 AYAHYQEEQT
+929 AYARYQEEQA
-939 QKRLVAEKE
+939 QKRLEAEKE

-1008 FSAENKEWAKGI
+1008 FSVENKEWAKGI

-1026 HADLF
+1026 HADLLV
-1031 ISSHPAVLDGF
+1031 SSHPAVLDGF
-1042 IGKVRKYIKREKEQE
+1042 IGKVRKYIKQEKEQE
-1057 QEPGKNDSSDVFE
+1057 QRSGQNDVSE

-1081 ITEQEMVEVEIIPKT
+1081 ITGQETVEVEIIPKT

-1163 VLDVISYDDMVY
+1163 ILDVISYDDMVY

-1180 QKKKEISDSI
+1180 Q
-1190 EGITGESV
+1190 
-1198 EEEYKRF
+1198 EEYQNEPLRDAGETEDAAEPAEQETAEVA
-1205 SIVETSDAF
+1205 VEPEERETAEVAVEPEEQETTEVVAEPAGEEKEPALHTSA
-1214 LPGED
+1214 
-1219 FAIWN
+1219 
-1224 NIRKEY
+1224 
-1230 YQEDGN
+1230 
-1236 IRTFATWEAAGKYLN
+1236 
-1251 VVESADVDAL
+1251 
-1261 LQPKQD
+1261 
-1267 VSGNNIQMQKEEPKE
+1267 
-1282 QKEQYEETDRG
+1282 
-1293 NAVNFRITDDALGVD
+1293 AVNFHITDDALGVD

-1330 TLEKIEGENRIA
+1330 TLEKIEGEKRIA

-1351 KYVGWGGLAD
+1351 QYVGWGGLVD

-1367 SAWAEEY
+1367 SAWAGEY

-1380 LSPEEYRMARESTL
+1380 LSSEEYRLARESTL

-1408 EALDHMGFSKGN
+1408 EALGHMGFSKGN
-1420 VLEPSMGIGNF
+1420 ILEPSMGIGNF

-1450 DITGRIAKQLYP
+1450 DVTGRIAKQLYP
-1462 GAKIQISGFE
+1462 NANIQISGFE
-1472 KTDFPNDFFDVAVG
+1472 KTDFPDDFFDLVIG
-1486 NVPFGQYK
+1486 NVPFGNYK
-1494 VADRQYDKHNFL
+1494 VSDKRYDRYNL
-1506 IHDYFFAK
+1506 LVHDYFFAK
-1514 TLDKVRPGGIV
+1514 SIDKVRKGGVI
-1525 AFVTSKGTMDK
+1525 AMITSNGMSGGTFDK
-1536 KSPVARRYL
+1536 RDNKARRYI
-1545 AQRAE
+1545 ARRCD
-1550 LLGAVRLPNTAFKE
+1550 LLGAVRLPSGVFEDADLPT
-1564 NAGTE
+1564 
-1569 VTSDILF
+1569 DILF
-1576 LKKRDRIMDIEPDW
+1576 FQKREQQRDLTVDMPDW
-1590 VYLSE
+1590 VQTTIIHESDHVKE
-1595 DEDGIS
+1595 NGEVRH
-1601 MNSYFVEHPEMIV
+1601 NRVTENNYFLEHPEMV
-1614 GKMAMV
+1614 LGKQEVVNGQFGPQLVCLPTEGSLKEKLKNAV
-1620 SGQHGEES
+1620 SHIQGTIES
-1628 ACLPD
+1628 AELYELE
-1633 GEGPFA
+1633 EG
-1639 EQLRDAVSRIG
+1639 IG
-1650 GEIEAVE
+1650 AAAI
-1657 SVTEENELTAEI
+1657 
-1669 LPADPDVKNYSYTL
+1669 PADPDVKNYSYTL

-1697 PSESPQGMQERIR
+1697 PSESSKGVQERIR
-1710 GLVKIRD
+1710 GLIKIRN

-1724 LQLEEYQE
+1724 LQLEEYPE
-1732 DVIKKEQEELNQLY
+1732 DVIKKEQAELNRLY

-1814 AVSLSEKARVD
+1814 AVSLSEKAGVD

-1832 TGKDEKEIT
+1832 TGIDVEGIT

-1952 KGKNADYGNSLV
+1952 KGKNADYGNSLI

-2193 MDEIAFSI
+2193 MDEIAFAI
-2201 EQAKADNGEHY
+2201 EQAKADNGERY

-2234 ARKDNVVTFEQLGV
+2234 SRKDNVVTFEQLGV

-2395 DVEYENVV
+2395 DAEYENVV

-2452 IDPMLPDNPNSKV
+2452 INEMLPDEGESKAAV
-2465 NACVDNVYRIWEESA
+2465 CVENAFQIWEE
-2480 DTKAAQLVFCDLSTP
+2480 TKEQRSTQLIFCDLSTP
-2495 TKKKIVEMQ
+2495 KGDG
-2504 EVSENVFEMV
+2504 SF
-2514 PDQFDNVYDDMRKK
+2514 NVYEDVRAK
-2528 LIQRGIPAEQVR
+2528 LMEKGVPEEEIA
-2540 FIHEANTETQKKEL
+2540 FIHTANTETRKAEL
-2554 FAKVRSGEVRV
+2554 FAKVRSGQVRF
-2565 LFGSTQKM
+2565 LLGSTQKM

-2607 QGNLNPI
+2607 QGNRNEK

-2671 TGNPYIREKMDL
+2671 TGNPYIKEKMDL

-2688 KLKLMKV
+2688 KLKLMKA

-2716 ALLKER
+2716 TLLKER
-2722 ISGLRADIQMAKEGI
+2722 ISGLRADIQMAKEKI

-2761 AIVEMCKA
+2761 AIIEMCKA
-2769 VQSANIATTIG
+2769 IQSANIATTIG

-2807 MEVSTDAFG
+2807 MEISTDAFG

-2828 GKELSEAERK
+2828 GNELSEAERK
-2838 LANVEHQ
+2838 LANVKHQ

-2890 EEETPAEEQ
+2890 EEETPEEEN
-2899 VQECIAEQ
+2899 VNDIHVGRNVVEQ
-2907 TEGSVMAESTEIGEK
+2907 TEESAAVGNMETGEEIVGEQIEESTVSETM
-2922 EDREFAEE
+2922 DSEE
-2930 TVTDQTEVKLQPL
+2930 TMDTEEIPGEWTTQISGEVKIQPL
-2943 NEWMMDYMLP
+2943 NEWMLDYMLP
-2953 DFMEEHRV
+2953 DFMEQHRV

-2971 DAVSEDCGDIFCVAE
+2971 DAVSEDCGDIFCVAD
-2986 GQGISGEECVE
+2986 GQGISGEECVG

-3069 IRYLSPLDASHELA
+3069 IRYLSPLDDSHELA
-3083 AVGEKEHEYGGRAN
+3083 AVGEKEYEYGGRAN